1 MKKLMQKGIL
11 GILLVLAIFM
21 CIPIEAR
28 ADDGIVVEKDGDF
41 LYRVEGESD
50 NPEVTIYSYVGSDTD
65 VTVPSEIKGKPVTTL
80 HGTFSGKKTVKKV
93 TVPEGVRLIE
103 YNAFFGC
110 TALTTVVLP
119 SSLEEMTEYT
129 FYECTNL
136 KTVSLDTANSKLTKI
151 GQYSFAY
158 CEKLTGF
165 DIPSSLKEL
174 EEGVFFRCS
183 SLKKIII
190 PDTVEKI
197 DRSAFYECTNVIEI
211 KIPGTVKEASD
222 IALVGCEKVITAE
235 LPISMVTLA
244 NLQRS
249 DDLETLVIVDDGS
262 TELPDKDAL
271 NEKKKLKKVVFPDS
285 LTSIP
290 RAFCRSVSALEEVK
304 LPANL
309 KIISNAS
316 FSECTNLKTIDL
328 PDTVTEIGA
337 FAFADC
343 TSLKDFT
350 IPDGIKSIGE
360 EAFYNSGITSLVVPE
375 SVETIDKLAFSHMA
389 NLTNATFPA
398 GCGITFSDCK
408 NLKTAKITGN
418 PTVIDNYMFYECS
431 QLTDFEIPGSVKKI
445 GYAAFYNTALKE
457 AVIPASVTEIDDWA
471 FADCTSLKDFTI
483 PDGIK
488 SIGEAAF
495 YNSGI
500 TSLVVPESVETI
512 DKLAFSHMANLVSAT
527 IPAGYGITFNGYTSL
542 KTAKITGNPTAID
555 DSMFR
560 KCSSLVSI
568 ELPDTVTEIGKYA
581 FADCTSL
588 KDFTIP
594 DGIKSIGEA
603 AFYNSGITSLVVP
616 ESVETI
622 DKLAFSHMANLV
634 SATIP
639 AGYGITFNGCT
650 SLKTAKITGNLT
662 AIDDW
667 MFNNCGQLSDFDIP
681 DSVTRIGYSAFS
693 GTALKEAVIPAGV
706 TEIDDWAFG
715 ECQNLEKAML
725 PDGLK
730 SIGEAAFYECPEL
743 TDSNIP
749 DSVTTLGGYAFSC
762 CPKLKD
768 MTIPDTIDNFGE
780 CVFEDTPGVTIDTS
794 RKYFIP
800 TVDGIK
806 DLSYTGS
813 EITQPD
819 MEITVNGMTLK
830 EDSDYEVSYSSNTEI
845 GTATMDINFKG
856 QYVGHLT
863 RTFNVVQIEMSDE
876 NITVTG
882 IHNTRYTGKK
892 IVMSKLAVQAGG
904 RTLIPGTD
912 YTVSYKNNLNPG
924 TAEIT
929 IAGKG
934 NYTGTVVKTFNIL
947 ILKGSTYTVG
957 TMKYKVTNAATNGK
971 GTVAIMGT
979 VKAKTDSTFTLLS
992 VPGAVKIGGITY
1004 NVTMVNVGAFSGYTY
1019 LKKVVIGNGVKA
1031 IGSNAFYGCKSIT
1044 SIIIGRGVT
1053 AIGGKTFYGCSK
1065 LASISVLSSSIKL
1078 IGKETFTR
1086 IAAKPVVAVPK
1097 AKLAKYKQL
1106 MKNAGMTTKAVY
1118 RVR

>member
-1 MKKLMQKGIL
+1 M
-11 GILLVLAIFM
+11 
-21 CIPIEAR
+21 
-28 ADDGIVVEKDGDF
+28 
-41 LYRVEGESD
+41 
-50 NPEVTIYSYVGSDTD
+50 
-65 VTVPSEIKGKPVTTL
+65 
-80 HGTFSGKKTVKKV
+80 
-93 TVPEGVRLIE
+93 
-103 YNAFFGC
+103 FGC
-110 TALTTVVLP
+110 
-119 SSLEEMTEYT
+119 
-129 FYECTNL
+129 
-136 KTVSLDTANSKLTKI
+136 D
-151 GQYSFAY
+151 
-158 CEKLTGF
+158 
-165 DIPSSLKEL
+165 
-174 EEGVFFRCS
+174 
-183 SLKKIII
+183 
-190 PDTVEKI
+190 
-197 DRSAFYECTNVIEI
+197 
-211 KIPGTVKEASD
+211 
-222 IALVGCEKVITAE
+222 KVITAE

-316 FSECTNLKTIDL
+316 FSKCTNLKTIDL

-471 FADCTSLKDFTI
+471 F
-483 PDGIK
+483 
-488 SIGEAAF
+488 
-495 YNSGI
+495 
-500 TSLVVPESVETI
+500 
-512 DKLAFSHMANLVSAT
+512 
-527 IPAGYGITFNGYTSL
+527 
-542 KTAKITGNPTAID
+542 
-555 DSMFR
+555 
-560 KCSSLVSI
+560 
-568 ELPDTVTEIGKYA
+568 
-581 FADCTSL
+581 
-588 KDFTIP
+588 
-594 DGIKSIGEA
+594 
-603 AFYNSGITSLVVP
+603 
-616 ESVETI
+616 
-622 DKLAFSHMANLV
+622 
-634 SATIP
+634 
-639 AGYGITFNGCT
+639 
-650 SLKTAKITGNLT
+650 
-662 AIDDW
+662 
-667 MFNNCGQLSDFDIP
+667 
-681 DSVTRIGYSAFS
+681 
-693 GTALKEAVIPAGV
+693 
-706 TEIDDWAFG
+706 G
-715 ECQNLEKAML
+715 ECQNLEKAVL
-725 PDGLK
+725 SDGLK
-730 SIGEAAFYECPEL
+730 SIGGAAFYECPEL

-749 DSVTTLGGYAFSC
+749 DSVTTLGDFAFGW

-768 MTIPDTIDNFGE
+768 MTIPDTIDNFGK
-780 CVFEDTPGVTIDTS
+780 CVFANTPGVTIDTS

-806 DLSYTGS
+806 DLPYTGS
-813 EITQPD
+813 EVTQPD
-819 MEITVNGMTLK
+819 MEITVNGVTLK

-845 GTATMDINFKG
+845 GMATMDINFKG

-863 RTFNVVQIEMSDE
+863 RTFNVVQTDMSGDG
-876 NITVTG
+876 ITVTG

-904 RTLIPGTD
+904 RTLTPGTD
-912 YTVSYKNNLNPG
+912 YTVAYKNNLNPG

-929 IAGKG
+929 ITGKG

-979 VKAKTDSTFTLLS
+979 VKAKTDRTFTSLS
-992 VPGAVKIGGITY
+992 VPSAVKIGGITY

-1019 LKKVVIGNGVKA
+1019 LKKVVIGNGIKA
-1031 IGSNAFYGCKSIT
+1031 IGSNAFYGCKSIA

-1086 IAAKPVVAVPK
+1086 IAAKPVVVVPK
-1097 AKLAKYKQL
+1097 AKLANYKRV

>member
-1 MKKLMQKGIL
+1 MKKLIQRGIL

-21 CIPIEAR
+21 CIPIQAR

-80 HGTFSGKKTVKKV
+80 HGTFSGKETVKKV

-103 YNAFFGC
+103 YHAFHGC

-129 FYECTNL
+129 FYQCTNL

-151 GQYSFAY
+151 GRYSFAY

-197 DRSAFYECTNVIEI
+197 DRSAFYECTNVTEI

-337 FAFADC
+337 FAFANC

-471 FADCTSLKDFTI
+471 F
-483 PDGIK
+483 
-488 SIGEAAF
+488 
-495 YNSGI
+495 
-500 TSLVVPESVETI
+500 
-512 DKLAFSHMANLVSAT
+512 
-527 IPAGYGITFNGYTSL
+527 
-542 KTAKITGNPTAID
+542 
-555 DSMFR
+555 
-560 KCSSLVSI
+560 
-568 ELPDTVTEIGKYA
+568 
-581 FADCTSL
+581 
-588 KDFTIP
+588 
-594 DGIKSIGEA
+594 
-603 AFYNSGITSLVVP
+603 
-616 ESVETI
+616 
-622 DKLAFSHMANLV
+622 
-634 SATIP
+634 
-639 AGYGITFNGCT
+639 
-650 SLKTAKITGNLT
+650 
-662 AIDDW
+662 
-667 MFNNCGQLSDFDIP
+667 
-681 DSVTRIGYSAFS
+681 
-693 GTALKEAVIPAGV
+693 
-706 TEIDDWAFG
+706 G
-715 ECQNLEKAML
+715 ECQNLEKAVL
-725 PDGLK
+725 SDGLK
-730 SIGEAAFYECPEL
+730 SIGGAAFYECPEL

-749 DSVTTLGGYAFSC
+749 DSVTTLGDFAFGW

-768 MTIPDTIDNFGE
+768 MTIPDTIDNFGK
-780 CVFEDTPGVTIDTS
+780 CVFANTPGVTIDTS

-806 DLSYTGS
+806 DLPYTGS
-813 EITQPD
+813 EVTQPD
-819 MEITVNGMTLK
+819 MEITVNGVTLK

-845 GTATMDINFKG
+845 GMATMDINFKG

-863 RTFNVVQIEMSDE
+863 RTFNVVQTDMSGDG
-876 NITVTG
+876 ITVTG

-904 RTLIPGTD
+904 RTLTPGTD
-912 YTVSYKNNLNPG
+912 YTVAYKNNLNPG

-979 VKAKTDSTFTLLS
+979 VKAKTDRTFTSLS
-992 VPGAVKIGGITY
+992 VPSAVKIGGITY

-1031 IGSNAFYGCKSIT
+1031 IGSNAFYGCKSIA

-1086 IAAKPVVAVPK
+1086 IAAKPVVVVPK
-1097 AKLAKYKQL
+1097 AKLANYKRV

>member
-1 MKKLMQKGIL
+1 MKKLIQKGIL

-21 CIPIEAR
+21 SIPIQAR

-50 NPEVTIYSYVGSDTD
+50 TPEVTIYSYVGSDTD
-65 VTVPSEIKGKPVTTL
+65 VTVPSEIKGMPVTTL
-80 HGTFSGKKTVKKV
+80 HGTFSSKETVKKV

-103 YNAFFGC
+103 YNAFYGC

-129 FYECTNL
+129 FYQCTNL

-151 GQYSFAY
+151 GRYSFAY

-360 EAFYNSGITSLVVPE
+360 E
-375 SVETIDKLAFSHMA
+375 
-389 NLTNATFPA
+389 
-398 GCGITFSDCK
+398 
-408 NLKTAKITGN
+408 
-418 PTVIDNYMFYECS
+418 
-431 QLTDFEIPGSVKKI
+431 
-445 GYAAFYNTALKE
+445 
-457 AVIPASVTEIDDWA
+457 
-471 FADCTSLKDFTI
+471 
-483 PDGIK
+483 
-488 SIGEAAF
+488 AF

-904 RTLIPGTD
+904 RTLTPGTD
-912 YTVSYKNNLNPG
+912 YTVAYKNNLNPG

-979 VKAKTDSTFTLLS
+979 VKAKTDRTFTSLS
-992 VPGAVKIGGITY
+992 VPSAVKIGGITY

-1019 LKKVVIGNGVKA
+1019 LKKVVIGNGIKA
-1031 IGSNAFYGCKSIT
+1031 IGSNAFYGCKSIA

-1086 IAAKPVVAVPK
+1086 IAAKPVVVVPK

>member
-1 MKKLMQKGIL
+1 MKKLIQKGIL

-21 CIPIEAR
+21 CIPIQAR

-65 VTVPSEIKGKPVTTL
+65 VTVPSEIKGMPVTTL
-80 HGTFSGKKTVKKV
+80 HGTFSGKETVKTV
-93 TVPEGVRLIE
+93 TIPEGVRLIE

-129 FYECTNL
+129 FYQCTNL

-151 GQYSFAY
+151 GRYSFAY

-174 EEGVFFRCS
+174 EEFVFAYCS

-197 DRSAFYECTNVIEI
+197 DISAFRMCTNVTEI
-211 KIPGTVKEASD
+211 KIPGTVKEASEF
-222 IALVGCEKVITAE
+222 ALFGCDKVITAE

-290 RAFCRSVSALEEVK
+290 RAFCRSISALEEVK

-316 FSECTNLKTIDL
+316 FSKCTNLKTIDL

-471 FADCTSLKDFTI
+471 F
-483 PDGIK
+483 
-488 SIGEAAF
+488 
-495 YNSGI
+495 
-500 TSLVVPESVETI
+500 
-512 DKLAFSHMANLVSAT
+512 
-527 IPAGYGITFNGYTSL
+527 
-542 KTAKITGNPTAID
+542 
-555 DSMFR
+555 
-560 KCSSLVSI
+560 
-568 ELPDTVTEIGKYA
+568 
-581 FADCTSL
+581 
-588 KDFTIP
+588 
-594 DGIKSIGEA
+594 
-603 AFYNSGITSLVVP
+603 
-616 ESVETI
+616 
-622 DKLAFSHMANLV
+622 
-634 SATIP
+634 
-639 AGYGITFNGCT
+639 
-650 SLKTAKITGNLT
+650 
-662 AIDDW
+662 
-667 MFNNCGQLSDFDIP
+667 
-681 DSVTRIGYSAFS
+681 
-693 GTALKEAVIPAGV
+693 
-706 TEIDDWAFG
+706 G
-715 ECQNLEKAML
+715 ECQNLEKAVL
-725 PDGLK
+725 SDGLK
-730 SIGEAAFYECPEL
+730 SIGGAAFYECPEL

-749 DSVTTLGGYAFSC
+749 DSVTTLGDFAFGW

-768 MTIPDTIDNFGE
+768 MTIPDTIDNFGK
-780 CVFEDTPGVTIDTS
+780 CVFANTPGVTIDTS

-806 DLSYTGS
+806 DLPYTGS
-813 EITQPD
+813 EVTQPD
-819 MEITVNGMTLK
+819 MEITVNGVTLK

-845 GTATMDINFKG
+845 GMATMDINFKG

-863 RTFNVVQIEMSDE
+863 RTFNVVQTDMSGDG
-876 NITVTG
+876 ITVTG

-904 RTLIPGTD
+904 RTLTPGTD
-912 YTVSYKNNLNPG
+912 YTVAYKNNLNPG

-979 VKAKTDSTFTLLS
+979 VKAKTDRTFTSLS
-992 VPGAVKIGGITY
+992 VPSAVKIGGITY

-1019 LKKVVIGNGVKA
+1019 LKKVVIGNGIKA
-1031 IGSNAFYGCKSIT
+1031 IGSNAFYGCKSIA

-1086 IAAKPVVAVPK
+1086 IAAKPVVVVPK
-1097 AKLAKYKQL
+1097 AKLANYKRV

>member
-1 MKKLMQKGIL
+1 MKKLIQRGIL

-21 CIPIEAR
+21 CIPIQAR

-65 VTVPSEIKGKPVTTL
+65 VTVPSEIKGMPVTTL
-80 HGTFSGKKTVKKV
+80 HGTFSGKETVKTV
-93 TVPEGVRLIE
+93 TIPEGVRLIE

-119 SSLEEMTEYT
+119 SSLEEMTENT
-129 FYECTNL
+129 FYQCTNL

-174 EEGVFFRCS
+174 EEFVFAYCS

-197 DRSAFYECTNVIEI
+197 DISAFRMCTNVTEI
-211 KIPGTVKEASD
+211 KIPGTVKEASEF
-222 IALVGCEKVITAE
+222 ALFGCDKVITAE

-316 FSECTNLKTIDL
+316 FSKCTNLKTIDL

-471 FADCTSLKDFTI
+471 F
-483 PDGIK
+483 
-488 SIGEAAF
+488 
-495 YNSGI
+495 
-500 TSLVVPESVETI
+500 
-512 DKLAFSHMANLVSAT
+512 
-527 IPAGYGITFNGYTSL
+527 
-542 KTAKITGNPTAID
+542 
-555 DSMFR
+555 
-560 KCSSLVSI
+560 
-568 ELPDTVTEIGKYA
+568 
-581 FADCTSL
+581 
-588 KDFTIP
+588 
-594 DGIKSIGEA
+594 
-603 AFYNSGITSLVVP
+603 
-616 ESVETI
+616 
-622 DKLAFSHMANLV
+622 
-634 SATIP
+634 
-639 AGYGITFNGCT
+639 
-650 SLKTAKITGNLT
+650 
-662 AIDDW
+662 
-667 MFNNCGQLSDFDIP
+667 
-681 DSVTRIGYSAFS
+681 
-693 GTALKEAVIPAGV
+693 
-706 TEIDDWAFG
+706 G
-715 ECQNLEKAML
+715 ECQNLEKAVL
-725 PDGLK
+725 SDGLK
-730 SIGEAAFYECPEL
+730 SIGGAAFYECPEL

-749 DSVTTLGGYAFSC
+749 DSVTTLGDFAFGW

-768 MTIPDTIDNFGE
+768 MTIPDTIDNFGK
-780 CVFEDTPGVTIDTS
+780 CVFANTPGVTIDTS

-806 DLSYTGS
+806 DLPYTGS
-813 EITQPD
+813 EVTQPD
-819 MEITVNGMTLK
+819 MEITVNGVILK

-845 GTATMDINFKG
+845 GMATMDINFKG

-863 RTFNVVQIEMSDE
+863 RTFNVVQTDMSGDG
-876 NITVTG
+876 ITVTG

-904 RTLIPGTD
+904 RTLTPGTD
-912 YTVSYKNNLNPG
+912 YTVAYKNNLNPG

-929 IAGKG
+929 ITGKG

-979 VKAKTDSTFTLLS
+979 VKAKTDRTFTSLS
-992 VPGAVKIGGITY
+992 VPSAVKIGGITY

-1019 LKKVVIGNGVKA
+1019 LKKVVIGNGIKA
-1031 IGSNAFYGCKSIT
+1031 IGSNAFYGCKSIA

-1086 IAAKPVVAVPK
+1086 IAAKPVVVVPK
-1097 AKLAKYKQL
+1097 AKLANYKRV

>member
-1 MKKLMQKGIL
+1 MKKLIQRGIL

-21 CIPIEAR
+21 CIPIQAR

-80 HGTFSGKKTVKKV
+80 HGTFSGKETVKKV
-93 TVPEGVRLIE
+93 TVSEGVRLIE
-103 YNAFFGC
+103 YNAFYGC

-129 FYECTNL
+129 FYQCTNL

-151 GQYSFAY
+151 GRYSFAY
-158 CEKLTGF
+158 CEKLTEF

-174 EEGVFFRCS
+174 EEFVFAYCS

-197 DRSAFYECTNVIEI
+197 DISAFRMCTNVTEI
-211 KIPGTVKEASD
+211 KIPGTVKEASEF
-222 IALVGCEKVITAE
+222 ALFGCDKVITAE

-316 FSECTNLKTIDL
+316 FSKCTNLKTIDL

-431 QLTDFEIPGSVKKI
+431 QLTDFEIPGGVKKI

-471 FADCTSLKDFTI
+471 F
-483 PDGIK
+483 
-488 SIGEAAF
+488 
-495 YNSGI
+495 
-500 TSLVVPESVETI
+500 
-512 DKLAFSHMANLVSAT
+512 
-527 IPAGYGITFNGYTSL
+527 
-542 KTAKITGNPTAID
+542 
-555 DSMFR
+555 
-560 KCSSLVSI
+560 
-568 ELPDTVTEIGKYA
+568 
-581 FADCTSL
+581 
-588 KDFTIP
+588 
-594 DGIKSIGEA
+594 
-603 AFYNSGITSLVVP
+603 
-616 ESVETI
+616 
-622 DKLAFSHMANLV
+622 
-634 SATIP
+634 
-639 AGYGITFNGCT
+639 
-650 SLKTAKITGNLT
+650 
-662 AIDDW
+662 
-667 MFNNCGQLSDFDIP
+667 
-681 DSVTRIGYSAFS
+681 
-693 GTALKEAVIPAGV
+693 
-706 TEIDDWAFG
+706 G
-715 ECQNLEKAML
+715 ECQNLEKAVL
-725 PDGLK
+725 SDGLK
-730 SIGEAAFYECPEL
+730 SIGGAAFYECPEL

-749 DSVTTLGGYAFSC
+749 DSVTTLGDFAFGW

-768 MTIPDTIDNFGE
+768 MTIPDTIDNFGK
-780 CVFEDTPGVTIDTS
+780 CVFANTPGVTIDTS

-806 DLSYTGS
+806 DLPYTGS
-813 EITQPD
+813 EVTQPD
-819 MEITVNGMTLK
+819 MEITVNGVTLK

-845 GTATMDINFKG
+845 GMATMDINFKG

-863 RTFNVVQIEMSDE
+863 RTFNVVQTDMSGDG
-876 NITVTG
+876 ITVTG

-904 RTLIPGTD
+904 RTLTPGTD
-912 YTVSYKNNLNPG
+912 YTVAYKNNLNPG

-979 VKAKTDSTFTLLS
+979 VKAKTDRTFTSLS
-992 VPGAVKIGGITY
+992 VPSAVKIGGITY

-1019 LKKVVIGNGVKA
+1019 LKKVVIGNGIKA
-1031 IGSNAFYGCKSIT
+1031 IGSNAFYGCKSIA

-1086 IAAKPVVAVPK
+1086 IAAKPVVVVPK
-1097 AKLAKYKQL
+1097 AKLANYKRF

>member
-21 CIPIEAR
+21 CIPIQAR

-65 VTVPSEIKGKPVTTL
+65 VTVPSEIKGVPVTTL
-80 HGTFSGKKTVKKV
+80 HGTFSGKETVKTV
-93 TVPEGVRLIE
+93 TIPEGVRLIE
-103 YNAFFGC
+103 YHAFHGC

-119 SSLEEMTEYT
+119 SSLEEMTENT
-129 FYECTNL
+129 FYQCTNL

-290 RAFCRSVSALEEVK
+290 RAFCRSVSALEEVN

-337 FAFADC
+337 FAFANC

-360 EAFYNSGITSLVVPE
+360 AAFYNSGITSLVVPE

-389 NLTNATFPA
+389 NLTNVTFPA

-471 FADCTSLKDFTI
+471 F
-483 PDGIK
+483 
-488 SIGEAAF
+488 
-495 YNSGI
+495 
-500 TSLVVPESVETI
+500 
-512 DKLAFSHMANLVSAT
+512 
-527 IPAGYGITFNGYTSL
+527 
-542 KTAKITGNPTAID
+542 
-555 DSMFR
+555 
-560 KCSSLVSI
+560 
-568 ELPDTVTEIGKYA
+568 
-581 FADCTSL
+581 
-588 KDFTIP
+588 
-594 DGIKSIGEA
+594 
-603 AFYNSGITSLVVP
+603 
-616 ESVETI
+616 
-622 DKLAFSHMANLV
+622 
-634 SATIP
+634 
-639 AGYGITFNGCT
+639 
-650 SLKTAKITGNLT
+650 
-662 AIDDW
+662 
-667 MFNNCGQLSDFDIP
+667 
-681 DSVTRIGYSAFS
+681 
-693 GTALKEAVIPAGV
+693 
-706 TEIDDWAFG
+706 G
-715 ECQNLEKAML
+715 ECQNLEKAVL
-725 PDGLK
+725 SDGLK
-730 SIGEAAFYECPEL
+730 SIGGAAFYECPEL

-749 DSVTTLGGYAFSC
+749 DSVTTLGDFAFGW

-768 MTIPDTIDNFGE
+768 MTIPDTIDNFGK
-780 CVFEDTPGVTIDTS
+780 CVFANTPGVTIDTS

-806 DLSYTGS
+806 DLPYTGS
-813 EITQPD
+813 EVTQPD
-819 MEITVNGMTLK
+819 MEITVNGVTLK

-845 GTATMDINFKG
+845 GMATMDINFKG

-863 RTFNVVQIEMSDE
+863 RTFNVVQTDMSGDG
-876 NITVTG
+876 ITVTG

-904 RTLIPGTD
+904 RTLTPGTD
-912 YTVSYKNNLNPG
+912 YTVAYKNNLNPG

-979 VKAKTDSTFTLLS
+979 VKAKTDRTFTSLS
-992 VPGAVKIGGITY
+992 VPSAVKIGGITY

-1019 LKKVVIGNGVKA
+1019 LKKVAIGNGVKA
-1031 IGSNAFYGCKSIT
+1031 IGSNAFYGCKSIA

-1086 IAAKPVVAVPK
+1086 IAAKPVVVVPK

>member
-21 CIPIEAR
+21 CIPIQAR

-65 VTVPSEIKGKPVTTL
+65 VTVPSEIKGVPVTTL
-80 HGTFSGKKTVKKV
+80 HGTFSGKETVKTV
-93 TVPEGVRLIE
+93 TIPEGVRLIE
-103 YNAFFGC
+103 YHAFHGC

-119 SSLEEMTEYT
+119 SSLEEMTENT
-129 FYECTNL
+129 FYQCTNL

-165 DIPSSLKEL
+165 DIPSLLKEL

-316 FSECTNLKTIDL
+316 FSKCTNLKTIDL

-471 FADCTSLKDFTI
+471 F
-483 PDGIK
+483 
-488 SIGEAAF
+488 
-495 YNSGI
+495 
-500 TSLVVPESVETI
+500 
-512 DKLAFSHMANLVSAT
+512 
-527 IPAGYGITFNGYTSL
+527 
-542 KTAKITGNPTAID
+542 
-555 DSMFR
+555 
-560 KCSSLVSI
+560 
-568 ELPDTVTEIGKYA
+568 
-581 FADCTSL
+581 
-588 KDFTIP
+588 
-594 DGIKSIGEA
+594 
-603 AFYNSGITSLVVP
+603 
-616 ESVETI
+616 
-622 DKLAFSHMANLV
+622 
-634 SATIP
+634 
-639 AGYGITFNGCT
+639 
-650 SLKTAKITGNLT
+650 
-662 AIDDW
+662 
-667 MFNNCGQLSDFDIP
+667 
-681 DSVTRIGYSAFS
+681 
-693 GTALKEAVIPAGV
+693 
-706 TEIDDWAFG
+706 G
-715 ECQNLEKAML
+715 ECQNLEKAVL
-725 PDGLK
+725 SDGLK
-730 SIGEAAFYECPEL
+730 SIGGAAFYECPEL

-749 DSVTTLGGYAFSC
+749 DSVTTLGDFAFGW

-768 MTIPDTIDNFGE
+768 MTIPDTIDNFGK
-780 CVFEDTPGVTIDTS
+780 CVFANTPGVTIDTS

-806 DLSYTGS
+806 DLPYTGS
-813 EITQPD
+813 EVTQPD
-819 MEITVNGMTLK
+819 MEITVNGVTLK

-845 GTATMDINFKG
+845 GMATMDINFKG

-863 RTFNVVQIEMSDE
+863 RTFNVVQTDMSGDG
-876 NITVTG
+876 ITVTG

-904 RTLIPGTD
+904 RTLTPGTD
-912 YTVSYKNNLNPG
+912 YTVAYKNNLNPG

-929 IAGKG
+929 ITGKG

-979 VKAKTDSTFTLLS
+979 VKAKTDRTFTSLS
-992 VPGAVKIGGITY
+992 VPSAVKIGGITY

-1019 LKKVVIGNGVKA
+1019 LKKVVIGNGIKA
-1031 IGSNAFYGCKSIT
+1031 IGSNAFYGCKSIA

-1086 IAAKPVVAVPK
+1086 IAAKPVVVVPK
-1097 AKLAKYKQL
+1097 AKLANYKRV

>member
-21 CIPIEAR
+21 CIPIQAR

-65 VTVPSEIKGKPVTTL
+65 VTVPSEIKGMPVTTL
-80 HGTFSGKKTVKKV
+80 HGTFSGKETVKTV
-93 TVPEGVRLIE
+93 TIPEGVRLIE

-129 FYECTNL
+129 FYQCTNL

-151 GQYSFAY
+151 GRYSFAY

-174 EEGVFFRCS
+174 EEFVFAHCS

-197 DRSAFYECTNVIEI
+197 DISAFRMCTNVTEI
-211 KIPGTVKEASD
+211 KIPGTVKEASEF
-222 IALVGCEKVITAE
+222 ALFGCDKVITAE

-290 RAFCRSVSALEEVK
+290 RAFCRSASALEEVK

-471 FADCTSLKDFTI
+471 F
-483 PDGIK
+483 
-488 SIGEAAF
+488 
-495 YNSGI
+495 
-500 TSLVVPESVETI
+500 
-512 DKLAFSHMANLVSAT
+512 
-527 IPAGYGITFNGYTSL
+527 
-542 KTAKITGNPTAID
+542 
-555 DSMFR
+555 
-560 KCSSLVSI
+560 
-568 ELPDTVTEIGKYA
+568 
-581 FADCTSL
+581 
-588 KDFTIP
+588 
-594 DGIKSIGEA
+594 
-603 AFYNSGITSLVVP
+603 
-616 ESVETI
+616 
-622 DKLAFSHMANLV
+622 
-634 SATIP
+634 
-639 AGYGITFNGCT
+639 
-650 SLKTAKITGNLT
+650 
-662 AIDDW
+662 
-667 MFNNCGQLSDFDIP
+667 
-681 DSVTRIGYSAFS
+681 
-693 GTALKEAVIPAGV
+693 
-706 TEIDDWAFG
+706 G
-715 ECQNLEKAML
+715 ECQNLEKAVL
-725 PDGLK
+725 SDGLK
-730 SIGEAAFYECPEL
+730 SIGGAAFYECPEL

-749 DSVTTLGGYAFSC
+749 DSVTTLGDFAFGW

-768 MTIPDTIDNFGE
+768 MTIPDTIDNFGK
-780 CVFEDTPGVTIDTS
+780 CVFANTPGVTIDTS

-806 DLSYTGS
+806 DLPYTGS
-813 EITQPD
+813 EVTQPD
-819 MEITVNGMTLK
+819 MEITVNGVTLK

-863 RTFNVVQIEMSDE
+863 RTFNVVQTDMSGDG
-876 NITVTG
+876 ITVTG

-904 RTLIPGTD
+904 RTLTPGTD
-912 YTVSYKNNLNPG
+912 YTVAYKNNLNPG

-929 IAGKG
+929 ITGKG

-957 TMKYKVTNAATNGK
+957 TMKYKVTNAAINGK

-979 VKAKTDSTFTLLS
+979 VKAKTDRTFTLLS
-992 VPGAVKIGGITY
+992 VPSTVKIGGITY

-1019 LKKVVIGNGVKA
+1019 LKKVAIGNGVKA
-1031 IGSNAFYGCKSIT
+1031 IGSNAFYGCKSIA

-1053 AIGGKTFYGCSK
+1053 AIGSKTFYGCSK

-1086 IAAKPVVAVPK
+1086 IAAKPVVVVPK
-1097 AKLAKYKQL
+1097 AKLANYKRL

>member
-21 CIPIEAR
+21 CIPIQAR

-65 VTVPSEIKGKPVTTL
+65 VTVPSEIKGMPVTTL
-80 HGTFSGKKTVKKV
+80 HGTFSGKETVKTV
-93 TVPEGVRLIE
+93 TIPEGVRLIE

-129 FYECTNL
+129 FYQCTNL

-290 RAFCRSVSALEEVK
+290 RAFCRSASALEEVK

-471 FADCTSLKDFTI
+471 F
-483 PDGIK
+483 
-488 SIGEAAF
+488 
-495 YNSGI
+495 
-500 TSLVVPESVETI
+500 
-512 DKLAFSHMANLVSAT
+512 
-527 IPAGYGITFNGYTSL
+527 
-542 KTAKITGNPTAID
+542 
-555 DSMFR
+555 
-560 KCSSLVSI
+560 
-568 ELPDTVTEIGKYA
+568 
-581 FADCTSL
+581 
-588 KDFTIP
+588 
-594 DGIKSIGEA
+594 
-603 AFYNSGITSLVVP
+603 
-616 ESVETI
+616 
-622 DKLAFSHMANLV
+622 
-634 SATIP
+634 
-639 AGYGITFNGCT
+639 
-650 SLKTAKITGNLT
+650 
-662 AIDDW
+662 
-667 MFNNCGQLSDFDIP
+667 
-681 DSVTRIGYSAFS
+681 
-693 GTALKEAVIPAGV
+693 
-706 TEIDDWAFG
+706 G
-715 ECQNLEKAML
+715 ECQNLEKAVL

-730 SIGEAAFYECPEL
+730 SVGGAAFYECPEL

-749 DSVTTLGGYAFSC
+749 DSVTTLGDFAFGW

-768 MTIPDTIDNFGE
+768 MTIPDTIDNFGK
-780 CVFEDTPGVTIDTS
+780 CVFVNTPGVTIDTS

-806 DLSYTGS
+806 DLPYTGS
-813 EITQPD
+813 EVAQPD
-819 MEITVNGMTLK
+819 MDITVNGVTLE

-845 GTATMDINFKG
+845 GMATMDINFKG

-863 RTFNVVQIEMSDE
+863 RTFNVVQIDMSGDG
-876 NITVTG
+876 ITVTG

-912 YTVSYKNNLNPG
+912 YTVAYKNNLNPG

-929 IAGKG
+929 ITGKG

-979 VKAKTDSTFTLLS
+979 VKAKTDRTFTLLS
-992 VPGAVKIGGITY
+992 VPSTVKIGGITY

-1078 IGKETFTR
+1078 IGRETFTR
-1086 IAAKPVVAVPK
+1086 IAAKPVVVVPK
-1097 AKLAKYKQL
+1097 AKLANYKRL

>member
-1 MKKLMQKGIL
+1 MKKLIQRGIL

-21 CIPIEAR
+21 CIPIQAR

-65 VTVPSEIKGKPVTTL
+65 VTVPSEIKGVPVTTL
-80 HGTFSGKKTVKKV
+80 HGTFSGKETVKKV

-103 YNAFFGC
+103 YHAFHGC

-119 SSLEEMTEYT
+119 SSLEEMTENT
-129 FYECTNL
+129 FYQCTNL

-174 EEGVFFRCS
+174 EEGVFAYCS

-197 DRSAFYECTNVIEI
+197 DRSAFYECTNVTEI

-337 FAFADC
+337 FAFANC

-471 FADCTSLKDFTI
+471 F
-483 PDGIK
+483 
-488 SIGEAAF
+488 
-495 YNSGI
+495 
-500 TSLVVPESVETI
+500 
-512 DKLAFSHMANLVSAT
+512 
-527 IPAGYGITFNGYTSL
+527 
-542 KTAKITGNPTAID
+542 
-555 DSMFR
+555 
-560 KCSSLVSI
+560 
-568 ELPDTVTEIGKYA
+568 
-581 FADCTSL
+581 
-588 KDFTIP
+588 
-594 DGIKSIGEA
+594 
-603 AFYNSGITSLVVP
+603 
-616 ESVETI
+616 
-622 DKLAFSHMANLV
+622 
-634 SATIP
+634 
-639 AGYGITFNGCT
+639 
-650 SLKTAKITGNLT
+650 
-662 AIDDW
+662 
-667 MFNNCGQLSDFDIP
+667 
-681 DSVTRIGYSAFS
+681 
-693 GTALKEAVIPAGV
+693 
-706 TEIDDWAFG
+706 G
-715 ECQNLEKAML
+715 ECQNLEKAVL
-725 PDGLK
+725 SDGLK
-730 SIGEAAFYECPEL
+730 SIGGAAFYECPEL

-749 DSVTTLGGYAFSC
+749 DSVTTLGDFAFGW

-768 MTIPDTIDNFGE
+768 MTIPDTIDNFGK
-780 CVFEDTPGVTIDTS
+780 CVFANTPGVTIDTS

-806 DLSYTGS
+806 DLPYTGS
-813 EITQPD
+813 EVTQPD
-819 MEITVNGMTLK
+819 MEITVNGVTLK

-845 GTATMDINFKG
+845 GMATMDINFKG

-863 RTFNVVQIEMSDE
+863 RTFNVVQTDMSGDG
-876 NITVTG
+876 ITVTG

-904 RTLIPGTD
+904 RTLTPGTD
-912 YTVSYKNNLNPG
+912 YTVAYKNNLNPG

-929 IAGKG
+929 ITGKG

-979 VKAKTDSTFTLLS
+979 VKAKTDRTFTSLS
-992 VPGAVKIGGITY
+992 VPSAVKIGGITY

-1019 LKKVVIGNGVKA
+1019 LKKVVIGNGIKA
-1031 IGSNAFYGCKSIT
+1031 IGSNAFYGCKSIA

-1086 IAAKPVVAVPK
+1086 IAAKPVVVVPK
-1097 AKLAKYKQL
+1097 AKLANYKRV

>member
-1 MKKLMQKGIL
+1 MKKLIQRGIL

-21 CIPIEAR
+21 CIPIQAR

-80 HGTFSGKKTVKKV
+80 HGTFSGKETVKKV

-103 YNAFFGC
+103 YHAFHGC

-129 FYECTNL
+129 FYQCTNL

-151 GQYSFAY
+151 GQYSFAD
-158 CEKLTGF
+158 CGKLTGF

-197 DRSAFYECTNVIEI
+197 DSSAFRECTNVTEI

-445 GYAAFYNTALKE
+445 GYAAFYNTAFKE
-457 AVIPASVTEIDDWA
+457 AVIPAS
-471 FADCTSLKDFTI
+471 
-483 PDGIK
+483 
-488 SIGEAAF
+488 
-495 YNSGI
+495 
-500 TSLVVPESVETI
+500 
-512 DKLAFSHMANLVSAT
+512 
-527 IPAGYGITFNGYTSL
+527 
-542 KTAKITGNPTAID
+542 
-555 DSMFR
+555 
-560 KCSSLVSI
+560 
-568 ELPDTVTEIGKYA
+568 
-581 FADCTSL
+581 
-588 KDFTIP
+588 
-594 DGIKSIGEA
+594 
-603 AFYNSGITSLVVP
+603 
-616 ESVETI
+616 
-622 DKLAFSHMANLV
+622 
-634 SATIP
+634 
-639 AGYGITFNGCT
+639 
-650 SLKTAKITGNLT
+650 
-662 AIDDW
+662 
-667 MFNNCGQLSDFDIP
+667 
-681 DSVTRIGYSAFS
+681 
-693 GTALKEAVIPAGV
+693 V

-715 ECQNLEKAML
+715 ECQNLEKAVL

-730 SIGEAAFYECPEL
+730 SIGGAAFYECPEL

-749 DSVTTLGGYAFSC
+749 DSVTTLGDFAFGW

-768 MTIPDTIDNFGE
+768 MTIPDTIDNFGK
-780 CVFEDTPGVTIDTS
+780 CVFANTPGVTIDTS

-806 DLSYTGS
+806 DLPYTGS
-813 EITQPD
+813 EVTQPD
-819 MEITVNGMTLK
+819 MEITVNGVTLK

-845 GTATMDINFKG
+845 GMATMDINFKG

-863 RTFNVVQIEMSDE
+863 RTFNVVQTDMSGDG
-876 NITVTG
+876 ITVTG

-904 RTLIPGTD
+904 RTLTPGTD
-912 YTVSYKNNLNPG
+912 YTVAYKNNLNPG

-929 IAGKG
+929 ITGKG

-979 VKAKTDSTFTLLS
+979 VKAKTDRTFTSLS
-992 VPGAVKIGGITY
+992 VPSAVKIGGITY

-1019 LKKVVIGNGVKA
+1019 LKKIVIGNGIKA
-1031 IGSNAFYGCKSIT
+1031 IGSNAFYGCKSIA

-1086 IAAKPVVAVPK
+1086 IAAKPVVVVPK
-1097 AKLAKYKQL
+1097 AKLANYKRV

>member
-21 CIPIEAR
+21 CIPIQAR

-65 VTVPSEIKGKPVTTL
+65 VTVPSEIKGMPVTTL
-80 HGTFSGKKTVKKV
+80 HGTFSGKETVKTV
-93 TVPEGVRLIE
+93 TIPEGVRLIE

-119 SSLEEMTEYT
+119 SSLEEMTENT
-129 FYECTNL
+129 FYQCTNL

-290 RAFCRSVSALEEVK
+290 RAFCRSVSALEEVN

-360 EAFYNSGITSLVVPE
+360 E
-375 SVETIDKLAFSHMA
+375 
-389 NLTNATFPA
+389 
-398 GCGITFSDCK
+398 
-408 NLKTAKITGN
+408 
-418 PTVIDNYMFYECS
+418 
-431 QLTDFEIPGSVKKI
+431 
-445 GYAAFYNTALKE
+445 
-457 AVIPASVTEIDDWA
+457 
-471 FADCTSLKDFTI
+471 
-483 PDGIK
+483 
-488 SIGEAAF
+488 
-495 YNSGI
+495 
-500 TSLVVPESVETI
+500 
-512 DKLAFSHMANLVSAT
+512 
-527 IPAGYGITFNGYTSL
+527 
-542 KTAKITGNPTAID
+542 
-555 DSMFR
+555 
-560 KCSSLVSI
+560 
-568 ELPDTVTEIGKYA
+568 
-581 FADCTSL
+581 
-588 KDFTIP
+588 
-594 DGIKSIGEA
+594 

-715 ECQNLEKAML
+715 ECQNLEKAVL
-725 PDGLK
+725 SDGLK
-730 SIGEAAFYECPEL
+730 SIGGAAFYECPEL

-749 DSVTTLGGYAFSC
+749 DSVTTLGDFAFGW

-768 MTIPDTIDNFGE
+768 MTIPDTIDNFGK
-780 CVFEDTPGVTIDTS
+780 CVFANTPGVTIDTS

-806 DLSYTGS
+806 DLPYTGS
-813 EITQPD
+813 EVTQPD
-819 MEITVNGMTLK
+819 MEITVNGVTLK

-845 GTATMDINFKG
+845 GMATMDINFKG

-863 RTFNVVQIEMSDE
+863 RTFNVVQTDMSGDG
-876 NITVTG
+876 ITVTG

-904 RTLIPGTD
+904 RTLTPGTD
-912 YTVSYKNNLNPG
+912 YTVAYKNNLNPG

-929 IAGKG
+929 ITGKG

-979 VKAKTDSTFTLLS
+979 VKAKTDRTFTSLS
-992 VPGAVKIGGITY
+992 VPSAVKIGGITY

-1019 LKKVVIGNGVKA
+1019 LKKVVIGNGIKA
-1031 IGSNAFYGCKSIT
+1031 IGSNAFYGCKSIA

-1086 IAAKPVVAVPK
+1086 IAAKPVVVVPK

>member
-1 MKKLMQKGIL
+1 MKKLIQKGIL

-21 CIPIEAR
+21 CIPIQAR

-80 HGTFSGKKTVKKV
+80 HGTFSGKETVKKV

-103 YNAFFGC
+103 YHAFHGC

-119 SSLEEMTEYT
+119 SSLEEMTENT
-129 FYECTNL
+129 FYQCTNL

-197 DRSAFYECTNVIEI
+197 DRSAFYECTNVTEI

-360 EAFYNSGITSLVVPE
+360 
-375 SVETIDKLAFSHMA
+375 
-389 NLTNATFPA
+389 
-398 GCGITFSDCK
+398 
-408 NLKTAKITGN
+408 
-418 PTVIDNYMFYECS
+418 
-431 QLTDFEIPGSVKKI
+431 
-445 GYAAFYNTALKE
+445 
-457 AVIPASVTEIDDWA
+457 
-471 FADCTSLKDFTI
+471 
-483 PDGIK
+483 
-488 SIGEAAF
+488 
-495 YNSGI
+495 
-500 TSLVVPESVETI
+500 
-512 DKLAFSHMANLVSAT
+512 
-527 IPAGYGITFNGYTSL
+527 
-542 KTAKITGNPTAID
+542 
-555 DSMFR
+555 
-560 KCSSLVSI
+560 
-568 ELPDTVTEIGKYA
+568 
-581 FADCTSL
+581 
-588 KDFTIP
+588 
-594 DGIKSIGEA
+594 A

-693 GTALKEAVIPAGV
+693 GTALKEAVIPASV

-715 ECQNLEKAML
+715 ECQNLEKAVL
-725 PDGLK
+725 SDGLK
-730 SIGEAAFYECPEL
+730 SIGGAAFYECPEL

-749 DSVTTLGGYAFSC
+749 DSVTTLGDFAFGW

-768 MTIPDTIDNFGE
+768 MTIPDTIDNFGK
-780 CVFEDTPGVTIDTS
+780 CVFANTPGVTIDTS

-800 TVDGIK
+800 TVDSIK
-806 DLSYTGS
+806 DLPYTGS
-813 EITQPD
+813 EVTQPD
-819 MEITVNGMTLK
+819 MEITVNGVTLK

-863 RTFNVVQIEMSDE
+863 RTFNVVQTDMSGDG
-876 NITVTG
+876 ITVTG

-904 RTLIPGTD
+904 RTLTPGTD
-912 YTVSYKNNLNPG
+912 YTVAYKNNLNPG

-979 VKAKTDSTFTLLS
+979 VKAKTDRTFTSLS
-992 VPGAVKIGGITY
+992 VPSAVKIGGITY

-1019 LKKVVIGNGVKA
+1019 LKKVVIGNGIKA
-1031 IGSNAFYGCKSIT
+1031 IGSNAFYGCKSIA

-1086 IAAKPVVAVPK
+1086 IAAKPVVVVPK
-1097 AKLAKYKQL
+1097 AKLANYKRL

>member
-21 CIPIEAR
+21 CIPIQAR

-65 VTVPSEIKGKPVTTL
+65 VTVPSEIKGVPVTTL
-80 HGTFSGKKTVKKV
+80 HGTFSGKETVKTV
-93 TVPEGVRLIE
+93 TIPEGVRLIE
-103 YNAFFGC
+103 YHAFHGC

-119 SSLEEMTEYT
+119 SSLEEMTENT
-129 FYECTNL
+129 FYQCTNL

-457 AVIPASVTEIDDWA
+457 DVIPAS
-471 FADCTSLKDFTI
+471 
-483 PDGIK
+483 
-488 SIGEAAF
+488 
-495 YNSGI
+495 
-500 TSLVVPESVETI
+500 
-512 DKLAFSHMANLVSAT
+512 
-527 IPAGYGITFNGYTSL
+527 
-542 KTAKITGNPTAID
+542 
-555 DSMFR
+555 
-560 KCSSLVSI
+560 
-568 ELPDTVTEIGKYA
+568 
-581 FADCTSL
+581 
-588 KDFTIP
+588 
-594 DGIKSIGEA
+594 
-603 AFYNSGITSLVVP
+603 
-616 ESVETI
+616 
-622 DKLAFSHMANLV
+622 
-634 SATIP
+634 
-639 AGYGITFNGCT
+639 
-650 SLKTAKITGNLT
+650 
-662 AIDDW
+662 
-667 MFNNCGQLSDFDIP
+667 
-681 DSVTRIGYSAFS
+681 
-693 GTALKEAVIPAGV
+693 V

-715 ECQNLEKAML
+715 ECQNLEKAVL
-725 PDGLK
+725 SDGLK
-730 SIGEAAFYECPEL
+730 SIGGAAFYECPEL

-749 DSVTTLGGYAFSC
+749 DSVTTLGDFAFGW

-768 MTIPDTIDNFGE
+768 MTIPDTIDNFGK
-780 CVFEDTPGVTIDTS
+780 CVFANTPGVTIDTS

-806 DLSYTGS
+806 DLPYTGS
-813 EITQPD
+813 EVTQPD
-819 MEITVNGMTLK
+819 MEITVNGVTLK

-845 GTATMDINFKG
+845 GMATMDINFKG

-863 RTFNVVQIEMSDE
+863 RTFNVVQVEMSDE
-876 NITVTG
+876 NITVAG

-892 IVMSKLAVQAGG
+892 IVMSKLAVRADG

-912 YTVSYKNNLNPG
+912 YTVAYKNNLNPG

-957 TMKYKVTNAATNGK
+957 TMKYKVTNAAINGK

-979 VKAKTDSTFTLLS
+979 VKAKTDRTFTLLS
-992 VPGAVKIGGITY
+992 VPSTVKIGGITY

-1031 IGSNAFYGCKSIT
+1031 IGSNAFYGCKSIA

-1053 AIGGKTFYGCSK
+1053 AIGSKTFYGCSK

-1086 IAAKPVVAVPK
+1086 IAAKPVVVVPK
-1097 AKLAKYKQL
+1097 AKLANYKRV

>member
-1 MKKLMQKGIL
+1 MKKLIQRGIL

-21 CIPIEAR
+21 CIPIQAR

-80 HGTFSGKKTVKKV
+80 HGTFSGKETVKKV

-103 YNAFFGC
+103 YHAFHGC

-129 FYECTNL
+129 FYQCTNL

-151 GQYSFAY
+151 GQYSFAD
-158 CEKLTGF
+158 CGKLTGF

-197 DRSAFYECTNVIEI
+197 DSSAFRECTNVTEI

-445 GYAAFYNTALKE
+445 GYAAFYNTAFKE
-457 AVIPASVTEIDDWA
+457 AVIPAS
-471 FADCTSLKDFTI
+471 
-483 PDGIK
+483 
-488 SIGEAAF
+488 
-495 YNSGI
+495 
-500 TSLVVPESVETI
+500 
-512 DKLAFSHMANLVSAT
+512 
-527 IPAGYGITFNGYTSL
+527 
-542 KTAKITGNPTAID
+542 
-555 DSMFR
+555 
-560 KCSSLVSI
+560 
-568 ELPDTVTEIGKYA
+568 
-581 FADCTSL
+581 
-588 KDFTIP
+588 
-594 DGIKSIGEA
+594 
-603 AFYNSGITSLVVP
+603 
-616 ESVETI
+616 
-622 DKLAFSHMANLV
+622 
-634 SATIP
+634 
-639 AGYGITFNGCT
+639 
-650 SLKTAKITGNLT
+650 
-662 AIDDW
+662 
-667 MFNNCGQLSDFDIP
+667 
-681 DSVTRIGYSAFS
+681 
-693 GTALKEAVIPAGV
+693 V

-715 ECQNLEKAML
+715 ECQNLEKAVL

-730 SIGEAAFYECPEL
+730 SIGGAAFYECPEL

-749 DSVTTLGGYAFSC
+749 DSVTTLGDFAFGW

-768 MTIPDTIDNFGE
+768 MTIPDTIDNFGK
-780 CVFEDTPGVTIDTS
+780 CVFANTPGVTIDTS

-806 DLSYTGS
+806 DLPYTGS
-813 EITQPD
+813 EVTQPD
-819 MEITVNGMTLK
+819 MEITVNGVTLK

-845 GTATMDINFKG
+845 GMATMDINFKG

-863 RTFNVVQIEMSDE
+863 RTFNVVQTDMSGDG
-876 NITVTG
+876 ITVTG

-904 RTLIPGTD
+904 RTLTPGTD
-912 YTVSYKNNLNPG
+912 YTVAYKNNLNPG

-929 IAGKG
+929 ITGKG

-979 VKAKTDSTFTLLS
+979 VKAKTDRTFTSLS
-992 VPGAVKIGGITY
+992 VPSAVKIGGITY

-1019 LKKVVIGNGVKA
+1019 LKKVVIGNGIKA
-1031 IGSNAFYGCKSIT
+1031 IGSNAFYGCKSIA

-1086 IAAKPVVAVPK
+1086 IAAKPVVVVPK
-1097 AKLAKYKQL
+1097 AKLANYKRV

>member
-1 MKKLMQKGIL
+1 
-11 GILLVLAIFM
+11 
-21 CIPIEAR
+21 
-28 ADDGIVVEKDGDF
+28 
-41 LYRVEGESD
+41 
-50 NPEVTIYSYVGSDTD
+50 
-65 VTVPSEIKGKPVTTL
+65 
-80 HGTFSGKKTVKKV
+80 
-93 TVPEGVRLIE
+93 
-103 YNAFFGC
+103 
-110 TALTTVVLP
+110 
-119 SSLEEMTEYT
+119 
-129 FYECTNL
+129 
-136 KTVSLDTANSKLTKI
+136 
-151 GQYSFAY
+151 
-158 CEKLTGF
+158 
-165 DIPSSLKEL
+165 
-174 EEGVFFRCS
+174 
-183 SLKKIII
+183 
-190 PDTVEKI
+190 
-197 DRSAFYECTNVIEI
+197 
-211 KIPGTVKEASD
+211 
-222 IALVGCEKVITAE
+222 
-235 LPISMVTLA
+235 
-244 NLQRS
+244 
-249 DDLETLVIVDDGS
+249 
-262 TELPDKDAL
+262 
-271 NEKKKLKKVVFPDS
+271 
-285 LTSIP
+285 
-290 RAFCRSVSALEEVK
+290 
-304 LPANL
+304 
-309 KIISNAS
+309 
-316 FSECTNLKTIDL
+316 
-328 PDTVTEIGA
+328 
-337 FAFADC
+337 
-343 TSLKDFT
+343 
-350 IPDGIKSIGE
+350 
-360 EAFYNSGITSLVVPE
+360 
-375 SVETIDKLAFSHMA
+375 
-389 NLTNATFPA
+389 
-398 GCGITFSDCK
+398 
-408 NLKTAKITGN
+408 
-418 PTVIDNYMFYECS
+418 
-431 QLTDFEIPGSVKKI
+431 
-445 GYAAFYNTALKE
+445 
-457 AVIPASVTEIDDWA
+457 
-471 FADCTSLKDFTI
+471 
-483 PDGIK
+483 
-488 SIGEAAF
+488 
-495 YNSGI
+495 
-500 TSLVVPESVETI
+500 
-512 DKLAFSHMANLVSAT
+512 
-527 IPAGYGITFNGYTSL
+527 
-542 KTAKITGNPTAID
+542 
-555 DSMFR
+555 
-560 KCSSLVSI
+560 
-568 ELPDTVTEIGKYA
+568 
-581 FADCTSL
+581 
-588 KDFTIP
+588 
-594 DGIKSIGEA
+594 
-603 AFYNSGITSLVVP
+603 
-616 ESVETI
+616 
-622 DKLAFSHMANLV
+622 MANLV

-904 RTLIPGTD
+904 RTLTPGTD
-912 YTVSYKNNLNPG
+912 YTVAYKNNLNPG

-979 VKAKTDSTFTLLS
+979 VKAKTDRTFTSLS
-992 VPGAVKIGGITY
+992 VPSAVKIGGITY

-1019 LKKVVIGNGVKA
+1019 LKKVVIGNGIKA
-1031 IGSNAFYGCKSIT
+1031 IGSNAFYGCKSIA

-1086 IAAKPVVAVPK
+1086 IAAKPVVVVPK

>member
-1 MKKLMQKGIL
+1 MKKLIQRGIL

-21 CIPIEAR
+21 CIPIQAR

-80 HGTFSGKKTVKKV
+80 HGTFSGKETVKKV

-103 YNAFFGC
+103 YHAFHGC

-119 SSLEEMTEYT
+119 SSLEEMTENT
-129 FYECTNL
+129 FYQCTNL

-197 DRSAFYECTNVIEI
+197 DRSAFYECTNVTEI

-316 FSECTNLKTIDL
+316 FSKCTNLKTIDL

-445 GYAAFYNTALKE
+445 GYAAFYN
-457 AVIPASVTEIDDWA
+457 
-471 FADCTSLKDFTI
+471 
-483 PDGIK
+483 
-488 SIGEAAF
+488 
-495 YNSGI
+495 
-500 TSLVVPESVETI
+500 
-512 DKLAFSHMANLVSAT
+512 
-527 IPAGYGITFNGYTSL
+527 
-542 KTAKITGNPTAID
+542 
-555 DSMFR
+555 
-560 KCSSLVSI
+560 
-568 ELPDTVTEIGKYA
+568 
-581 FADCTSL
+581 
-588 KDFTIP
+588 
-594 DGIKSIGEA
+594 
-603 AFYNSGITSLVVP
+603 
-616 ESVETI
+616 
-622 DKLAFSHMANLV
+622 
-634 SATIP
+634 
-639 AGYGITFNGCT
+639 
-650 SLKTAKITGNLT
+650 
-662 AIDDW
+662 
-667 MFNNCGQLSDFDIP
+667 
-681 DSVTRIGYSAFS
+681 
-693 GTALKEAVIPAGV
+693 TALKEAVIPAGV

-876 NITVTG
+876 NITVAG

-904 RTLIPGTD
+904 RTLTPGTD
-912 YTVSYKNNLNPG
+912 YTVAYKNNLNPG

-979 VKAKTDSTFTLLS
+979 VKAKTDRTFTSLS
-992 VPGAVKIGGITY
+992 VPSAVKIGGITY

-1031 IGSNAFYGCKSIT
+1031 IGSNAFYGCKSIA

-1078 IGKETFTR
+1078 IGRETFTR
-1086 IAAKPVVAVPK
+1086 IAAKPVVVVPK
-1097 AKLAKYKQL
+1097 AKLANYKRL

>member
-21 CIPIEAR
+21 CIPIQAR

-41 LYRVEGESD
+41 LYRVEGESN

-65 VTVPSEIKGKPVTTL
+65 VTVPSKIKGMPVTTL
-80 HGTFSGKKTVKKV
+80 HGTFSSKKTVKKV
-93 TVPEGVRLIE
+93 TIPEGVRLIE
-103 YNAFFGC
+103 YNAFYGC
-110 TALTTVVLP
+110 TDLTTVVLP

-129 FYECTNL
+129 FYQCTNL

-290 RAFCRSVSALEEVK
+290 KAFCRSVSALEEVK

-457 AVIPASVTEIDDWA
+457 AVIPASVTEIDDW
-471 FADCTSLKDFTI
+471 
-483 PDGIK
+483 
-488 SIGEAAF
+488 
-495 YNSGI
+495 
-500 TSLVVPESVETI
+500 
-512 DKLAFSHMANLVSAT
+512 
-527 IPAGYGITFNGYTSL
+527 
-542 KTAKITGNPTAID
+542 
-555 DSMFR
+555 
-560 KCSSLVSI
+560 
-568 ELPDTVTEIGKYA
+568 A

-904 RTLIPGTD
+904 RTLTPGTD
-912 YTVSYKNNLNPG
+912 YTVAYKNNLNPG

-979 VKAKTDSTFTLLS
+979 VKAKTDRTFTSLS

-1019 LKKVVIGNGVKA
+1019 LKKVVIGNGIKA
-1031 IGSNAFYGCKSIT
+1031 IGSNAFYGCKSIA

-1086 IAAKPVVAVPK
+1086 IAAKPVVVVPK
-1097 AKLAKYKQL
+1097 AKLANYKRV

>member
-1 MKKLMQKGIL
+1 MKKLIQKGIL

-21 CIPIEAR
+21 SIPIQAR

-50 NPEVTIYSYVGSDTD
+50 TPEVTIYSYVGSDTD
-65 VTVPSEIKGKPVTTL
+65 VTVPSEIKGMPVTTL
-80 HGTFSGKKTVKKV
+80 HGTFSSKETVKKV

-103 YNAFFGC
+103 YNAFYGC

-129 FYECTNL
+129 FYQCTNL

-151 GQYSFAY
+151 GRYSFAY

-457 AVIPASVTEIDDWA
+457 AVIPA
-471 FADCTSLKDFTI
+471 
-483 PDGIK
+483 
-488 SIGEAAF
+488 
-495 YNSGI
+495 
-500 TSLVVPESVETI
+500 
-512 DKLAFSHMANLVSAT
+512 
-527 IPAGYGITFNGYTSL
+527 
-542 KTAKITGNPTAID
+542 
-555 DSMFR
+555 
-560 KCSSLVSI
+560 
-568 ELPDTVTEIGKYA
+568 
-581 FADCTSL
+581 
-588 KDFTIP
+588 
-594 DGIKSIGEA
+594 
-603 AFYNSGITSLVVP
+603 
-616 ESVETI
+616 
-622 DKLAFSHMANLV
+622 
-634 SATIP
+634 
-639 AGYGITFNGCT
+639 
-650 SLKTAKITGNLT
+650 
-662 AIDDW
+662 
-667 MFNNCGQLSDFDIP
+667 
-681 DSVTRIGYSAFS
+681 
-693 GTALKEAVIPAGV
+693 GV

-904 RTLIPGTD
+904 RTLTPGTD
-912 YTVSYKNNLNPG
+912 YTVAYKNNLNPG

-979 VKAKTDSTFTLLS
+979 VKAKTDRTFTSLS
-992 VPGAVKIGGITY
+992 VPSAVKIGGITY

-1019 LKKVVIGNGVKA
+1019 LKKVVIGNGIKA
-1031 IGSNAFYGCKSIT
+1031 IGSNAFYGCKSIA

-1086 IAAKPVVAVPK
+1086 IAAKPVVVVPK

>member
-21 CIPIEAR
+21 CIPIQAR

-65 VTVPSEIKGKPVTTL
+65 VTVPSEIKGMPVTTL
-80 HGTFSGKKTVKKV
+80 HGTFSGKETVKTV
-93 TVPEGVRLIE
+93 TIPEGVRLIE

-119 SSLEEMTEYT
+119 SSLEEMTENT
-129 FYECTNL
+129 FYQCTNL

-174 EEGVFFRCS
+174 EEFVFAYCS

-197 DRSAFYECTNVIEI
+197 DISAFRMCTNVTEI
-211 KIPGTVKEASD
+211 KIPGTVKEASEF
-222 IALVGCEKVITAE
+222 ALFGCDKVITAE

-290 RAFCRSVSALEEVK
+290 RAFCRSVSALEEVN

-337 FAFADC
+337 FAFANC

-389 NLTNATFPA
+389 NLTNVTFPA

-471 FADCTSLKDFTI
+471 F
-483 PDGIK
+483 
-488 SIGEAAF
+488 
-495 YNSGI
+495 
-500 TSLVVPESVETI
+500 
-512 DKLAFSHMANLVSAT
+512 
-527 IPAGYGITFNGYTSL
+527 
-542 KTAKITGNPTAID
+542 
-555 DSMFR
+555 
-560 KCSSLVSI
+560 
-568 ELPDTVTEIGKYA
+568 
-581 FADCTSL
+581 
-588 KDFTIP
+588 
-594 DGIKSIGEA
+594 
-603 AFYNSGITSLVVP
+603 
-616 ESVETI
+616 
-622 DKLAFSHMANLV
+622 
-634 SATIP
+634 
-639 AGYGITFNGCT
+639 
-650 SLKTAKITGNLT
+650 
-662 AIDDW
+662 
-667 MFNNCGQLSDFDIP
+667 
-681 DSVTRIGYSAFS
+681 
-693 GTALKEAVIPAGV
+693 
-706 TEIDDWAFG
+706 G
-715 ECQNLEKAML
+715 ECQNLEKAVL
-725 PDGLK
+725 SDGLK
-730 SIGEAAFYECPEL
+730 SIGGAAFYECPEL

-876 NITVTG
+876 NITVAG

-912 YTVSYKNNLNPG
+912 YTVAYKNNLNPG

-957 TMKYKVTNAATNGK
+957 TMKYKVTNAATDGK

-979 VKAKTDSTFTLLS
+979 VKAKTDRTFTLLS
-992 VPGAVKIGGITY
+992 VPGTVKIGGITY

-1019 LKKVVIGNGVKA
+1019 LKKVAIGNGVKA
-1031 IGSNAFYGCKSIT
+1031 IGSNAFYGCKSIA

-1086 IAAKPVVAVPK
+1086 IAAKPVVVVPK

>member
-65 VTVPSEIKGKPVTTL
+65 VTVPSKIKGMPVTTL
-80 HGTFSGKKTVKKV
+80 HGTFSGKETVKTV
-93 TVPEGVRLIE
+93 TIPEGVRLIE

-129 FYECTNL
+129 FYQCTNL

-174 EEGVFFRCS
+174 EEGVFFSCS

-457 AVIPASVTEIDDWA
+457 AVIPA
-471 FADCTSLKDFTI
+471 
-483 PDGIK
+483 
-488 SIGEAAF
+488 
-495 YNSGI
+495 
-500 TSLVVPESVETI
+500 
-512 DKLAFSHMANLVSAT
+512 
-527 IPAGYGITFNGYTSL
+527 
-542 KTAKITGNPTAID
+542 
-555 DSMFR
+555 
-560 KCSSLVSI
+560 
-568 ELPDTVTEIGKYA
+568 
-581 FADCTSL
+581 
-588 KDFTIP
+588 
-594 DGIKSIGEA
+594 
-603 AFYNSGITSLVVP
+603 
-616 ESVETI
+616 
-622 DKLAFSHMANLV
+622 
-634 SATIP
+634 
-639 AGYGITFNGCT
+639 
-650 SLKTAKITGNLT
+650 
-662 AIDDW
+662 
-667 MFNNCGQLSDFDIP
+667 
-681 DSVTRIGYSAFS
+681 
-693 GTALKEAVIPAGV
+693 GV

-904 RTLIPGTD
+904 RTLTPGTD
-912 YTVSYKNNLNPG
+912 YTVAYKNNLNPG

-979 VKAKTDSTFTLLS
+979 VKAKTDRTFTSLS
-992 VPGAVKIGGITY
+992 VPSAVKIGGITY

-1019 LKKVVIGNGVKA
+1019 LKKVVIGNGIKA
-1031 IGSNAFYGCKSIT
+1031 IGSNAFYGCKSIA

-1086 IAAKPVVAVPK
+1086 IAAKPVVVVPK

>member
-65 VTVPSEIKGKPVTTL
+65 VTVPSKIKGMPVTTL
-80 HGTFSGKKTVKKV
+80 HGTFSGKETVKTV
-93 TVPEGVRLIE
+93 TIPEGVRLIE

-129 FYECTNL
+129 FYQCTNL

-457 AVIPASVTEIDDWA
+457 AVIPA
-471 FADCTSLKDFTI
+471 
-483 PDGIK
+483 
-488 SIGEAAF
+488 
-495 YNSGI
+495 
-500 TSLVVPESVETI
+500 
-512 DKLAFSHMANLVSAT
+512 
-527 IPAGYGITFNGYTSL
+527 
-542 KTAKITGNPTAID
+542 
-555 DSMFR
+555 
-560 KCSSLVSI
+560 
-568 ELPDTVTEIGKYA
+568 
-581 FADCTSL
+581 
-588 KDFTIP
+588 
-594 DGIKSIGEA
+594 
-603 AFYNSGITSLVVP
+603 
-616 ESVETI
+616 
-622 DKLAFSHMANLV
+622 
-634 SATIP
+634 
-639 AGYGITFNGCT
+639 
-650 SLKTAKITGNLT
+650 
-662 AIDDW
+662 
-667 MFNNCGQLSDFDIP
+667 
-681 DSVTRIGYSAFS
+681 
-693 GTALKEAVIPAGV
+693 GV

-904 RTLIPGTD
+904 RTLTPGTD
-912 YTVSYKNNLNPG
+912 YTVAYKNNLNPG

-979 VKAKTDSTFTLLS
+979 VKAKTDRTFTSLS
-992 VPGAVKIGGITY
+992 VPSAVKIGGITY

-1019 LKKVVIGNGVKA
+1019 LKKVVIGNGIKA
-1031 IGSNAFYGCKSIT
+1031 IGSNAFYGCKSIA

-1086 IAAKPVVAVPK
+1086 IAAKPVVVVPK

>member
-21 CIPIEAR
+21 CIPIQAR

-65 VTVPSEIKGKPVTTL
+65 VTVPSEIKGVPVTTL
-80 HGTFSGKKTVKKV
+80 HGTFSGKETVKTV
-93 TVPEGVRLIE
+93 TIPEGVRLIE
-103 YNAFFGC
+103 YHAFHGC

-119 SSLEEMTEYT
+119 SSLEEMTENT
-129 FYECTNL
+129 FYQCTNL

-290 RAFCRSVSALEEVK
+290 RAFCRSVSALEEVN

-471 FADCTSLKDFTI
+471 F
-483 PDGIK
+483 
-488 SIGEAAF
+488 
-495 YNSGI
+495 
-500 TSLVVPESVETI
+500 
-512 DKLAFSHMANLVSAT
+512 
-527 IPAGYGITFNGYTSL
+527 
-542 KTAKITGNPTAID
+542 
-555 DSMFR
+555 
-560 KCSSLVSI
+560 
-568 ELPDTVTEIGKYA
+568 
-581 FADCTSL
+581 
-588 KDFTIP
+588 
-594 DGIKSIGEA
+594 
-603 AFYNSGITSLVVP
+603 
-616 ESVETI
+616 
-622 DKLAFSHMANLV
+622 
-634 SATIP
+634 
-639 AGYGITFNGCT
+639 
-650 SLKTAKITGNLT
+650 
-662 AIDDW
+662 
-667 MFNNCGQLSDFDIP
+667 
-681 DSVTRIGYSAFS
+681 
-693 GTALKEAVIPAGV
+693 
-706 TEIDDWAFG
+706 G
-715 ECQNLEKAML
+715 ECQNLEKAVL
-725 PDGLK
+725 SDGLK
-730 SIGEAAFYECPEL
+730 SIGGAAFYECPEL

-749 DSVTTLGGYAFSC
+749 DSVTTLGDFAFGW

-768 MTIPDTIDNFGE
+768 MTIPDTIDNFGK
-780 CVFEDTPGVTIDTS
+780 CVFANTPGVTIDTS

-806 DLSYTGS
+806 DLPYTGS
-813 EITQPD
+813 EVTQPD
-819 MEITVNGMTLK
+819 MEITVNGVTLK

-845 GTATMDINFKG
+845 GMATMDINFKG

-863 RTFNVVQIEMSDE
+863 RTFNVVQTDMSGDG
-876 NITVTG
+876 ITVTG

-904 RTLIPGTD
+904 RTLTPGTD
-912 YTVSYKNNLNPG
+912 YTVAYKNNLNPG

-929 IAGKG
+929 ITGKG

-979 VKAKTDSTFTLLS
+979 VKAKTDRTFTSLS
-992 VPGAVKIGGITY
+992 VPSAVKIGGITY

-1019 LKKVVIGNGVKA
+1019 LKKVVIGNGIKA
-1031 IGSNAFYGCKSIT
+1031 IGSNAFYGCKSIA

-1086 IAAKPVVAVPK
+1086 IAAKPVVVVPK

>member
-21 CIPIEAR
+21 CIPIQAR

-65 VTVPSEIKGKPVTTL
+65 VTVPSEIKGVPVTTL
-80 HGTFSGKKTVKKV
+80 HGTFSGKETVKTV
-93 TVPEGVRLIE
+93 TIPEGVRLIE
-103 YNAFFGC
+103 YHAFHGC

-119 SSLEEMTEYT
+119 SSLEEMTENT
-129 FYECTNL
+129 FYQCTNL

-316 FSECTNLKTIDL
+316 FSKCTNLKTIDL

-471 FADCTSLKDFTI
+471 F
-483 PDGIK
+483 
-488 SIGEAAF
+488 
-495 YNSGI
+495 
-500 TSLVVPESVETI
+500 
-512 DKLAFSHMANLVSAT
+512 
-527 IPAGYGITFNGYTSL
+527 
-542 KTAKITGNPTAID
+542 
-555 DSMFR
+555 
-560 KCSSLVSI
+560 
-568 ELPDTVTEIGKYA
+568 
-581 FADCTSL
+581 
-588 KDFTIP
+588 
-594 DGIKSIGEA
+594 
-603 AFYNSGITSLVVP
+603 
-616 ESVETI
+616 
-622 DKLAFSHMANLV
+622 
-634 SATIP
+634 
-639 AGYGITFNGCT
+639 
-650 SLKTAKITGNLT
+650 
-662 AIDDW
+662 
-667 MFNNCGQLSDFDIP
+667 
-681 DSVTRIGYSAFS
+681 
-693 GTALKEAVIPAGV
+693 
-706 TEIDDWAFG
+706 G
-715 ECQNLEKAML
+715 ECQNLEKAVL

-730 SIGEAAFYECPEL
+730 SIGGAAFYECPEL

-749 DSVTTLGGYAFSC
+749 DSVTTLGDFAFGW

-768 MTIPDTIDNFGE
+768 MTIPDTIDNFGK
-780 CVFEDTPGVTIDTS
+780 CVFANTPGVTIDTS

-806 DLSYTGS
+806 DLPYTGS
-813 EITQPD
+813 EVAQPD

-863 RTFNVVQIEMSDE
+863 RTFNVVQTDMSGDG
-876 NITVTG
+876 ITVTG

-904 RTLIPGTD
+904 RTLTPGTD
-912 YTVSYKNNLNPG
+912 YTVAYKNNLNPG

-979 VKAKTDSTFTLLS
+979 VKAKTDRTFTSLS
-992 VPGAVKIGGITY
+992 VPSAVKIGGITY

-1019 LKKVVIGNGVKA
+1019 LKKVVIGNGIKA
-1031 IGSNAFYGCKSIT
+1031 IGSNAFYGCKSIA

-1086 IAAKPVVAVPK
+1086 IAAKPVVVVQK

>member
-1 MKKLMQKGIL
+1 MKKLIQRGIL

-21 CIPIEAR
+21 CIPIQAR

-65 VTVPSEIKGKPVTTL
+65 VTVPSEIKGMPVTTL
-80 HGTFSGKKTVKKV
+80 HGTFSGKETVKTV
-93 TVPEGVRLIE
+93 TIPEGVRLIE

-119 SSLEEMTEYT
+119 SSLEEMTENT
-129 FYECTNL
+129 FYQCTNL

-316 FSECTNLKTIDL
+316 FSKCTNLKTIDL

-471 FADCTSLKDFTI
+471 F
-483 PDGIK
+483 
-488 SIGEAAF
+488 
-495 YNSGI
+495 
-500 TSLVVPESVETI
+500 
-512 DKLAFSHMANLVSAT
+512 
-527 IPAGYGITFNGYTSL
+527 
-542 KTAKITGNPTAID
+542 
-555 DSMFR
+555 
-560 KCSSLVSI
+560 
-568 ELPDTVTEIGKYA
+568 
-581 FADCTSL
+581 
-588 KDFTIP
+588 
-594 DGIKSIGEA
+594 
-603 AFYNSGITSLVVP
+603 
-616 ESVETI
+616 
-622 DKLAFSHMANLV
+622 
-634 SATIP
+634 
-639 AGYGITFNGCT
+639 
-650 SLKTAKITGNLT
+650 
-662 AIDDW
+662 
-667 MFNNCGQLSDFDIP
+667 
-681 DSVTRIGYSAFS
+681 
-693 GTALKEAVIPAGV
+693 
-706 TEIDDWAFG
+706 G
-715 ECQNLEKAML
+715 ECQNLEKAVL
-725 PDGLK
+725 SDGLK
-730 SIGEAAFYECPEL
+730 SIGGAAFYECPEL

-749 DSVTTLGGYAFSC
+749 DSVTTLGDFAFGW

-768 MTIPDTIDNFGE
+768 MTIPDTIDNFGK
-780 CVFEDTPGVTIDTS
+780 CVFANTPGVTIDTS

-806 DLSYTGS
+806 DLPYTGS
-813 EITQPD
+813 EVTQPD
-819 MEITVNGMTLK
+819 MEITVNGVTLK

-845 GTATMDINFKG
+845 GMATMDINFKG

-863 RTFNVVQIEMSDE
+863 RTFNVVQTDMSGDG
-876 NITVTG
+876 ITVTG

-904 RTLIPGTD
+904 RTLTPGTD
-912 YTVSYKNNLNPG
+912 YTVAYKNNLNPG

-929 IAGKG
+929 ITGKG

-979 VKAKTDSTFTLLS
+979 VKAKTDRTFTSLS
-992 VPGAVKIGGITY
+992 VPSAVKIGGITY

-1019 LKKVVIGNGVKA
+1019 LKKVVIGNGIKA
-1031 IGSNAFYGCKSIT
+1031 IGSNAFYGCKSIA

-1086 IAAKPVVAVPK
+1086 IAAKPVVVVPK

>member
-1 MKKLMQKGIL
+1 M
-11 GILLVLAIFM
+11 
-21 CIPIEAR
+21 
-28 ADDGIVVEKDGDF
+28 
-41 LYRVEGESD
+41 
-50 NPEVTIYSYVGSDTD
+50 
-65 VTVPSEIKGKPVTTL
+65 PVTTL
-80 HGTFSGKKTVKKV
+80 HGTFSGKETVKTV
-93 TVPEGVRLIE
+93 TIPEGVRLIE

-129 FYECTNL
+129 FYQCTNL

-151 GQYSFAY
+151 GRYSFAY

-174 EEGVFFRCS
+174 EEFVFAYCS

-197 DRSAFYECTNVIEI
+197 DISAFRMCTNVTEI
-211 KIPGTVKEASD
+211 KIPGTVKEASEF
-222 IALVGCEKVITAE
+222 ALFGCDKVITAE

-290 RAFCRSVSALEEVK
+290 RAFCRSASALEEVK

-457 AVIPASVTEIDDWA
+457 AVIPASVT
-471 FADCTSLKDFTI
+471 
-483 PDGIK
+483 G
-488 SIGEAAF
+488 
-495 YNSGI
+495 
-500 TSLVVPESVETI
+500 
-512 DKLAFSHMANLVSAT
+512 
-527 IPAGYGITFNGYTSL
+527 
-542 KTAKITGNPTAID
+542 
-555 DSMFR
+555 
-560 KCSSLVSI
+560 
-568 ELPDTVTEIGKYA
+568 
-581 FADCTSL
+581 
-588 KDFTIP
+588 
-594 DGIKSIGEA
+594 
-603 AFYNSGITSLVVP
+603 
-616 ESVETI
+616 
-622 DKLAFSHMANLV
+622 
-634 SATIP
+634 
-639 AGYGITFNGCT
+639 
-650 SLKTAKITGNLT
+650 
-662 AIDDW
+662 
-667 MFNNCGQLSDFDIP
+667 
-681 DSVTRIGYSAFS
+681 
-693 GTALKEAVIPAGV
+693 
-706 TEIDDWAFG
+706 IDDWAFG
-715 ECQNLEKAML
+715 ECQNLEKAVL
-725 PDGLK
+725 SDGLK
-730 SIGEAAFYECPEL
+730 SIGGAAFYECPEL

-749 DSVTTLGGYAFSC
+749 DSVTTLGDFAFGW

-768 MTIPDTIDNFGE
+768 MTIPDTIDNFGK
-780 CVFEDTPGVTIDTS
+780 CVFANTPGVTIDTS

-806 DLSYTGS
+806 DLPYTGS
-813 EITQPD
+813 EVTQPD
-819 MEITVNGMTLK
+819 MEITVNGVTLK

-845 GTATMDINFKG
+845 GMATMDINFKG

-863 RTFNVVQIEMSDE
+863 RTFNVVQTDMSGDG
-876 NITVTG
+876 ITVTG

-904 RTLIPGTD
+904 RTLTPGTD
-912 YTVSYKNNLNPG
+912 YTVAYKNNLNPG

-929 IAGKG
+929 ITGKG

-979 VKAKTDSTFTLLS
+979 VKAKTDRTFTSLS
-992 VPGAVKIGGITY
+992 VPSAVKIGGITY

-1019 LKKVVIGNGVKA
+1019 LKKVVIGNGIKA
-1031 IGSNAFYGCKSIT
+1031 IGSNAFYGCKSIA

-1078 IGKETFTR
+1078 IGRETFTR
-1086 IAAKPVVAVPK
+1086 IAAKPVVVVPK
-1097 AKLAKYKQL
+1097 AKLANYKRL

>member
-21 CIPIEAR
+21 CIPIQAR

-65 VTVPSEIKGKPVTTL
+65 VTVPSEIKGMPVTTL
-80 HGTFSGKKTVKKV
+80 HGTFSGKETVKTV
-93 TVPEGVRLIE
+93 TIPEGVRLIE

-119 SSLEEMTEYT
+119 SSLEEMTENT
-129 FYECTNL
+129 FYQCTNL

-174 EEGVFFRCS
+174 EEFVFAYCS

-197 DRSAFYECTNVIEI
+197 DISAFRMCTNVTEI
-211 KIPGTVKEASD
+211 KIPGTVKEASEF
-222 IALVGCEKVITAE
+222 ALFGCDKVITAE

-249 DDLETLVIVDDGS
+249 DDLETLVIVDDGN

-290 RAFCRSVSALEEVK
+290 RAFCRSASALEEVK

-471 FADCTSLKDFTI
+471 F
-483 PDGIK
+483 
-488 SIGEAAF
+488 
-495 YNSGI
+495 
-500 TSLVVPESVETI
+500 
-512 DKLAFSHMANLVSAT
+512 
-527 IPAGYGITFNGYTSL
+527 
-542 KTAKITGNPTAID
+542 
-555 DSMFR
+555 
-560 KCSSLVSI
+560 
-568 ELPDTVTEIGKYA
+568 
-581 FADCTSL
+581 
-588 KDFTIP
+588 
-594 DGIKSIGEA
+594 
-603 AFYNSGITSLVVP
+603 
-616 ESVETI
+616 
-622 DKLAFSHMANLV
+622 
-634 SATIP
+634 
-639 AGYGITFNGCT
+639 
-650 SLKTAKITGNLT
+650 
-662 AIDDW
+662 
-667 MFNNCGQLSDFDIP
+667 
-681 DSVTRIGYSAFS
+681 
-693 GTALKEAVIPAGV
+693 
-706 TEIDDWAFG
+706 G
-715 ECQNLEKAML
+715 ECQNLEKAVL

-730 SIGEAAFYECPEL
+730 SVGGAAFYECPEL

-749 DSVTTLGGYAFSC
+749 DSVTTLGDFAFGW

-768 MTIPDTIDNFGE
+768 MTIPDTIDNFGK
-780 CVFEDTPGVTIDTS
+780 CVFVNTPGVTIDTS

-806 DLSYTGS
+806 DLPYTGS
-813 EITQPD
+813 EVAQPD
-819 MEITVNGMTLK
+819 MDITVNGVTLE

-845 GTATMDINFKG
+845 GMATMDINFKG

-863 RTFNVVQIEMSDE
+863 RTFNVVQIDMSGDG
-876 NITVTG
+876 ITVTG

-912 YTVSYKNNLNPG
+912 YTVAYKNNLNPG

-929 IAGKG
+929 ITGKG

-979 VKAKTDSTFTLLS
+979 VKAKTDRTFTLLS
-992 VPGAVKIGGITY
+992 VPSTVKIGGITY

-1019 LKKVVIGNGVKA
+1019 LKKVAIGNGVKA
-1031 IGSNAFYGCKSIT
+1031 IGSNAFYGCKSIA

-1053 AIGGKTFYGCSK
+1053 AIGSKTFYGCSK

-1086 IAAKPVVAVPK
+1086 IAAKPVVVVPK
-1097 AKLAKYKQL
+1097 AKLANYKRV

>member
-1 MKKLMQKGIL
+1 MKKLIQRGIL

-21 CIPIEAR
+21 CIPIQAR

-80 HGTFSGKKTVKKV
+80 HGTFSGKETVKKV

-103 YNAFFGC
+103 YHAFHGC

-129 FYECTNL
+129 FYQCTNL

-151 GQYSFAY
+151 GQYSFAD
-158 CEKLTGF
+158 CGKLTGF

-197 DRSAFYECTNVIEI
+197 DSSAFRECTNVTEI

-471 FADCTSLKDFTI
+471 F
-483 PDGIK
+483 
-488 SIGEAAF
+488 
-495 YNSGI
+495 
-500 TSLVVPESVETI
+500 
-512 DKLAFSHMANLVSAT
+512 
-527 IPAGYGITFNGYTSL
+527 
-542 KTAKITGNPTAID
+542 
-555 DSMFR
+555 
-560 KCSSLVSI
+560 
-568 ELPDTVTEIGKYA
+568 
-581 FADCTSL
+581 
-588 KDFTIP
+588 
-594 DGIKSIGEA
+594 
-603 AFYNSGITSLVVP
+603 
-616 ESVETI
+616 
-622 DKLAFSHMANLV
+622 
-634 SATIP
+634 
-639 AGYGITFNGCT
+639 
-650 SLKTAKITGNLT
+650 
-662 AIDDW
+662 
-667 MFNNCGQLSDFDIP
+667 
-681 DSVTRIGYSAFS
+681 
-693 GTALKEAVIPAGV
+693 
-706 TEIDDWAFG
+706 G
-715 ECQNLEKAML
+715 ECQNLEKAVL
-725 PDGLK
+725 SDGLK
-730 SIGEAAFYECPEL
+730 SIGGAAFYECPEL

-749 DSVTTLGGYAFSC
+749 DSVTTLGDFAFGW

-768 MTIPDTIDNFGE
+768 MTIPDTIDNFGK
-780 CVFEDTPGVTIDTS
+780 CVFANTPGVTIDTS

-806 DLSYTGS
+806 DLPYTGS
-813 EITQPD
+813 EVTQPD
-819 MEITVNGMTLK
+819 MEITVNGVTLK

-845 GTATMDINFKG
+845 GMATMDINFKG

-863 RTFNVVQIEMSDE
+863 RTFNVVQTDMSGDG
-876 NITVTG
+876 ITVTG

-904 RTLIPGTD
+904 RTLTPGTD
-912 YTVSYKNNLNPG
+912 YTVAYKNNLNPG

-929 IAGKG
+929 ITGKG

-979 VKAKTDSTFTLLS
+979 VKAKTDRTFTSLS
-992 VPGAVKIGGITY
+992 VPSAVKIGGITY

-1019 LKKVVIGNGVKA
+1019 LKKVVIGNGIKA
-1031 IGSNAFYGCKSIT
+1031 IGSNAFYGCKSIV

-1086 IAAKPVVAVPK
+1086 IAAKPVVVVPK
-1097 AKLAKYKQL
+1097 AKLANYKRV

>member
-21 CIPIEAR
+21 CIPIQAR

-65 VTVPSEIKGKPVTTL
+65 VTVPSEIKGMPVTTL
-80 HGTFSGKKTVKKV
+80 HGTFSGKETVKTV
-93 TVPEGVRLIE
+93 TIPEGVRLIE

-119 SSLEEMTEYT
+119 SSLEEMTENT
-129 FYECTNL
+129 FYQCTNL

-290 RAFCRSVSALEEVK
+290 RAFCRSASALEEVK

-471 FADCTSLKDFTI
+471 F
-483 PDGIK
+483 
-488 SIGEAAF
+488 
-495 YNSGI
+495 
-500 TSLVVPESVETI
+500 
-512 DKLAFSHMANLVSAT
+512 
-527 IPAGYGITFNGYTSL
+527 
-542 KTAKITGNPTAID
+542 
-555 DSMFR
+555 
-560 KCSSLVSI
+560 
-568 ELPDTVTEIGKYA
+568 
-581 FADCTSL
+581 
-588 KDFTIP
+588 
-594 DGIKSIGEA
+594 
-603 AFYNSGITSLVVP
+603 
-616 ESVETI
+616 
-622 DKLAFSHMANLV
+622 
-634 SATIP
+634 
-639 AGYGITFNGCT
+639 
-650 SLKTAKITGNLT
+650 
-662 AIDDW
+662 
-667 MFNNCGQLSDFDIP
+667 
-681 DSVTRIGYSAFS
+681 
-693 GTALKEAVIPAGV
+693 
-706 TEIDDWAFG
+706 G
-715 ECQNLEKAML
+715 ECQNLEKAVL

-730 SIGEAAFYECPEL
+730 SVGGAAFYECPEL

-749 DSVTTLGGYAFSC
+749 DSVTTLGDFAFGW

-768 MTIPDTIDNFGE
+768 MTIPDTIDNFGK
-780 CVFEDTPGVTIDTS
+780 CVFVNTPGVTIDTS

-806 DLSYTGS
+806 DLPYTGS
-813 EITQPD
+813 EVAQPD
-819 MEITVNGMTLK
+819 MDITVNGVTLE

-845 GTATMDINFKG
+845 GMATMDINFKG

-863 RTFNVVQIEMSDE
+863 RTFNVVQIDMSGDG
-876 NITVTG
+876 ITVTG

-912 YTVSYKNNLNPG
+912 YTVAYKNNLNPG

-929 IAGKG
+929 ITGKG

-979 VKAKTDSTFTLLS
+979 VKAKTDRTFTLLS
-992 VPGAVKIGGITY
+992 VPSTVKIGGITY

-1078 IGKETFTR
+1078 IGRETFTR
-1086 IAAKPVVAVPK
+1086 IAAKPVVVVPK
-1097 AKLAKYKQL
+1097 AKLANYKRL

>member
-21 CIPIEAR
+21 CIPIQAR

-65 VTVPSEIKGKPVTTL
+65 VTVPSEIKGMPVTTL
-80 HGTFSGKKTVKKV
+80 HGTFSGKETVKTV
-93 TVPEGVRLIE
+93 TIPEGVRLIE

-119 SSLEEMTEYT
+119 SSLEEMTENT
-129 FYECTNL
+129 FYQCTNL

-174 EEGVFFRCS
+174 EEFVFAYCS

-197 DRSAFYECTNVIEI
+197 DISAFRMCINVTEI
-211 KIPGTVKEASD
+211 KIPGTVKEASEF
-222 IALVGCEKVITAE
+222 ALFGCDKVITAE

-471 FADCTSLKDFTI
+471 F
-483 PDGIK
+483 
-488 SIGEAAF
+488 
-495 YNSGI
+495 
-500 TSLVVPESVETI
+500 
-512 DKLAFSHMANLVSAT
+512 
-527 IPAGYGITFNGYTSL
+527 
-542 KTAKITGNPTAID
+542 
-555 DSMFR
+555 
-560 KCSSLVSI
+560 
-568 ELPDTVTEIGKYA
+568 
-581 FADCTSL
+581 
-588 KDFTIP
+588 
-594 DGIKSIGEA
+594 
-603 AFYNSGITSLVVP
+603 
-616 ESVETI
+616 
-622 DKLAFSHMANLV
+622 
-634 SATIP
+634 
-639 AGYGITFNGCT
+639 
-650 SLKTAKITGNLT
+650 
-662 AIDDW
+662 
-667 MFNNCGQLSDFDIP
+667 
-681 DSVTRIGYSAFS
+681 
-693 GTALKEAVIPAGV
+693 
-706 TEIDDWAFG
+706 G
-715 ECQNLEKAML
+715 ECQNLEKAVL
-725 PDGLK
+725 SDGLK
-730 SIGEAAFYECPEL
+730 SIGGAAFYECPEL

-749 DSVTTLGGYAFSC
+749 DSVTTLGDFAFGW

-768 MTIPDTIDNFGE
+768 MTIPDTIDNFGK
-780 CVFEDTPGVTIDTS
+780 CVFANTPGVTIDTS

-806 DLSYTGS
+806 DLPYTGS
-813 EITQPD
+813 EVTQPD
-819 MEITVNGMTLK
+819 MEITVNGVTLK

-863 RTFNVVQIEMSDE
+863 RTFNVVQTDMSGDG
-876 NITVTG
+876 ITVTG

-904 RTLIPGTD
+904 RTLTPGTD
-912 YTVSYKNNLNPG
+912 YTVAYKNNLNPG

-929 IAGKG
+929 ITGKG

-979 VKAKTDSTFTLLS
+979 VKAKTDRTFTSLS
-992 VPGAVKIGGITY
+992 VPSAVKIGGITY

-1019 LKKVVIGNGVKA
+1019 LKKVVIGNGIKA
-1031 IGSNAFYGCKSIT
+1031 IGSNAFYGCKSIA

-1086 IAAKPVVAVPK
+1086 IAAKPVVVVPK
-1097 AKLAKYKQL
+1097 AKLANYKRV

>member
-21 CIPIEAR
+21 CIPIQAR

-65 VTVPSEIKGKPVTTL
+65 VTVPSEIKGMPVTTL
-80 HGTFSGKKTVKKV
+80 HGTFSGKETVKTV
-93 TVPEGVRLIE
+93 TIPEGVRLIE

-119 SSLEEMTEYT
+119 SSLEEMTENT
-129 FYECTNL
+129 FYQCTNL

-174 EEGVFFRCS
+174 EEFVFAYCS

-197 DRSAFYECTNVIEI
+197 DISAFRMCTNVTEI
-211 KIPGTVKEASD
+211 KIPGTVKEASEF
-222 IALVGCEKVITAE
+222 ALFGCDKVITAE

-316 FSECTNLKTIDL
+316 FSKCTNLKTIDL

-471 FADCTSLKDFTI
+471 F
-483 PDGIK
+483 
-488 SIGEAAF
+488 
-495 YNSGI
+495 
-500 TSLVVPESVETI
+500 
-512 DKLAFSHMANLVSAT
+512 
-527 IPAGYGITFNGYTSL
+527 
-542 KTAKITGNPTAID
+542 
-555 DSMFR
+555 
-560 KCSSLVSI
+560 
-568 ELPDTVTEIGKYA
+568 
-581 FADCTSL
+581 
-588 KDFTIP
+588 
-594 DGIKSIGEA
+594 
-603 AFYNSGITSLVVP
+603 
-616 ESVETI
+616 
-622 DKLAFSHMANLV
+622 
-634 SATIP
+634 
-639 AGYGITFNGCT
+639 
-650 SLKTAKITGNLT
+650 
-662 AIDDW
+662 
-667 MFNNCGQLSDFDIP
+667 
-681 DSVTRIGYSAFS
+681 
-693 GTALKEAVIPAGV
+693 
-706 TEIDDWAFG
+706 G
-715 ECQNLEKAML
+715 ECQNLEKAVL
-725 PDGLK
+725 SDGLK
-730 SIGEAAFYECPEL
+730 SIGGAAFYECPEL

-749 DSVTTLGGYAFSC
+749 DSVTTLGDFAFGW

-768 MTIPDTIDNFGE
+768 MTIPDTIDNFGK
-780 CVFEDTPGVTIDTS
+780 CVFANTPGVTIDTS

-806 DLSYTGS
+806 DLPYTGS
-813 EITQPD
+813 EVTQPD
-819 MEITVNGMTLK
+819 MEITVNGVTLK

-845 GTATMDINFKG
+845 GMATMDINFKG

-863 RTFNVVQIEMSDE
+863 RTFNVVQTDMSGDG
-876 NITVTG
+876 ITVTG

-904 RTLIPGTD
+904 RTLTPGTD
-912 YTVSYKNNLNPG
+912 YTVAYKNNLNPG

-929 IAGKG
+929 ITGKG

-979 VKAKTDSTFTLLS
+979 VKAKTDRTFTSLS
-992 VPGAVKIGGITY
+992 VPSAVKIGGITY

-1019 LKKVVIGNGVKA
+1019 LKKVAIGNGVKA
-1031 IGSNAFYGCKSIT
+1031 IGSNAFYGCKSIA

-1086 IAAKPVVAVPK
+1086 IAAKPVVVVPK
-1097 AKLAKYKQL
+1097 AKLANYKRV

>member
-21 CIPIEAR
+21 CIPIQAR

-80 HGTFSGKKTVKKV
+80 YGTFSGNKTVKKV
-93 TVPEGVRLIE
+93 TVPEGVRLIK
-103 YNAFFGC
+103 NLAFHGC

-129 FYECTNL
+129 FYQCTNL

-151 GQYSFAY
+151 GRYSFAY

-165 DIPSSLKEL
+165 DIPSLLKEL
-174 EEGVFFRCS
+174 EEGVFADCS
-183 SLKKIII
+183 SLEKIII

-197 DRSAFYECTNVIEI
+197 GGSVFGGCTNVTEI

-222 IALVGCEKVITAE
+222 FALFGCDKVITAE

-249 DDLETLVIVDDGS
+249 DELETLVIIDDGS
-262 TELPDKDAL
+262 TALPDKDAL
-271 NEKKKLKKVVFPDS
+271 NKKKKLKKVVFPDS

-290 RAFCRSVSALEEVK
+290 KAFCMSASALEDVK

-316 FSECTNLKTIDL
+316 FSGCTNLKTIDL

-337 FAFADC
+337 FAFKSTGL
-343 TSLKDFT
+343 TSIT
-350 IPDGIKSIGE
+350 IP
-360 EAFYNSGITSLVVPE
+360 A
-375 SVETIDKLAFSHMA
+375 SVETVDDTAFIDNTS
-389 NLTNATFPA
+389 LTDATFPA
-398 GCGITFSDCK
+398 GKGISFEGCTSLV
-408 NLKTAKITGN
+408 NVKINNN
-418 PTVIDNYMFYECS
+418 PTKIDDSMFRKCS
-431 QLTDFEIPGSVKKI
+431 SL
-445 GYAAFYNTALKE
+445 
-457 AVIPASVTEIDDWA
+457 ASIELPDTVTEIGKYA
-471 FADCTSLKDFTI
+471 FADCTSLKDFII

-527 IPAGYGITFNGYTSL
+527 IPAGYGITFS
-542 KTAKITGNPTAID
+542 
-555 DSMFR
+555 
-560 KCSSLVSI
+560 
-568 ELPDTVTEIGKYA
+568 
-581 FADCTSL
+581 
-588 KDFTIP
+588 
-594 DGIKSIGEA
+594 
-603 AFYNSGITSLVVP
+603 
-616 ESVETI
+616 
-622 DKLAFSHMANLV
+622 
-634 SATIP
+634 
-639 AGYGITFNGCT
+639 GCT

-715 ECQNLEKAML
+715 ECQNLEKAVL

-800 TVDGIK
+800 TVEGIK

-863 RTFNVVQIEMSDE
+863 RTFNVVQTDMSGDG
-876 NITVTG
+876 ITVTG

-904 RTLIPGTD
+904 RTLTPGTD
-912 YTVSYKNNLNPG
+912 YTVAYKNNLNPG

-929 IAGKG
+929 ITGKG

-979 VKAKTDSTFTLLS
+979 VKAKTDRTFTSLS
-992 VPGAVKIGGITY
+992 VPSAVKIGGITY

-1031 IGSNAFYGCKSIT
+1031 IGSNAFYGCKSIA

-1053 AIGGKTFYGCSK
+1053 AIGSKTFYGCSK

-1086 IAAKPVVAVPK
+1086 IAAKPVVVVPK
-1097 AKLAKYKQL
+1097 AKLANYKRV

>member
-1 MKKLMQKGIL
+1 MKKLIQKGIL

-21 CIPIEAR
+21 CIPIQAR

-65 VTVPSEIKGKPVTTL
+65 VTVPSEIKGMPVTTL
-80 HGTFSGKKTVKKV
+80 HGTFSGKETVKTV
-93 TVPEGVRLIE
+93 TIPEGVRLIE

-129 FYECTNL
+129 FYQCTNL

-151 GQYSFAY
+151 GRYSFAY

-174 EEGVFFRCS
+174 EEFVFAYCS

-197 DRSAFYECTNVIEI
+197 DISAFRMCTNVTEI
-211 KIPGTVKEASD
+211 KIPGTVKEASEF
-222 IALVGCEKVITAE
+222 ALFGCDKVITAE

-290 RAFCRSVSALEEVK
+290 RAFCRSISALEEVK

-316 FSECTNLKTIDL
+316 FSKCTNLKTIDL

-457 AVIPASVTEIDDWA
+457 AVIPASVT
-471 FADCTSLKDFTI
+471 
-483 PDGIK
+483 G
-488 SIGEAAF
+488 
-495 YNSGI
+495 
-500 TSLVVPESVETI
+500 
-512 DKLAFSHMANLVSAT
+512 
-527 IPAGYGITFNGYTSL
+527 
-542 KTAKITGNPTAID
+542 
-555 DSMFR
+555 
-560 KCSSLVSI
+560 
-568 ELPDTVTEIGKYA
+568 
-581 FADCTSL
+581 
-588 KDFTIP
+588 
-594 DGIKSIGEA
+594 
-603 AFYNSGITSLVVP
+603 
-616 ESVETI
+616 
-622 DKLAFSHMANLV
+622 
-634 SATIP
+634 
-639 AGYGITFNGCT
+639 
-650 SLKTAKITGNLT
+650 
-662 AIDDW
+662 
-667 MFNNCGQLSDFDIP
+667 
-681 DSVTRIGYSAFS
+681 
-693 GTALKEAVIPAGV
+693 
-706 TEIDDWAFG
+706 IDDWAFG
-715 ECQNLEKAML
+715 ECQNLEKAVL
-725 PDGLK
+725 SDGLK
-730 SIGEAAFYECPEL
+730 SIGGAAFYECPEL

-749 DSVTTLGGYAFSC
+749 DSVTTLGDFAFGW

-768 MTIPDTIDNFGE
+768 MTIPDTIDNFGK
-780 CVFEDTPGVTIDTS
+780 CVFANTPGVTIDTS

-806 DLSYTGS
+806 DLPYTGS
-813 EITQPD
+813 EVTQPD
-819 MEITVNGMTLK
+819 MEITVNGVTLK

-863 RTFNVVQIEMSDE
+863 RTFNVVQTDMSGDG
-876 NITVTG
+876 ITVTG

-904 RTLIPGTD
+904 RTLTPGTD
-912 YTVSYKNNLNPG
+912 YTVAYKNNLNPG

-929 IAGKG
+929 ITGKG

-979 VKAKTDSTFTLLS
+979 VKAKTDRTFTLLS
-992 VPGAVKIGGITY
+992 VPGTVKIGGITY

-1031 IGSNAFYGCKSIT
+1031 IGSNAFYGCKSIA

-1053 AIGGKTFYGCSK
+1053 AIGSKTFYGCSK

-1086 IAAKPVVAVPK
+1086 IAAKPVVVVPK
-1097 AKLAKYKQL
+1097 AKLANYKRL

>member
-1 MKKLMQKGIL
+1 MKKLIQRGIL

-21 CIPIEAR
+21 CIPIQAR

-65 VTVPSEIKGKPVTTL
+65 VTVPSEIKGVPVTTL
-80 HGTFSGKKTVKKV
+80 HGTFSGKETVKTV
-93 TVPEGVRLIE
+93 TIPEGVRLIE
-103 YNAFFGC
+103 YHAFHGC

-119 SSLEEMTEYT
+119 SSLEEMTENT
-129 FYECTNL
+129 FYQCTNL

-471 FADCTSLKDFTI
+471 F
-483 PDGIK
+483 
-488 SIGEAAF
+488 
-495 YNSGI
+495 
-500 TSLVVPESVETI
+500 
-512 DKLAFSHMANLVSAT
+512 
-527 IPAGYGITFNGYTSL
+527 
-542 KTAKITGNPTAID
+542 
-555 DSMFR
+555 
-560 KCSSLVSI
+560 
-568 ELPDTVTEIGKYA
+568 
-581 FADCTSL
+581 
-588 KDFTIP
+588 
-594 DGIKSIGEA
+594 
-603 AFYNSGITSLVVP
+603 
-616 ESVETI
+616 
-622 DKLAFSHMANLV
+622 
-634 SATIP
+634 
-639 AGYGITFNGCT
+639 
-650 SLKTAKITGNLT
+650 
-662 AIDDW
+662 
-667 MFNNCGQLSDFDIP
+667 
-681 DSVTRIGYSAFS
+681 
-693 GTALKEAVIPAGV
+693 
-706 TEIDDWAFG
+706 G
-715 ECQNLEKAML
+715 ECQNLEKAVL

-730 SIGEAAFYECPEL
+730 SIGGAAFYECPEL

-749 DSVTTLGGYAFSC
+749 DSVTTLGDFAFGW

-768 MTIPDTIDNFGE
+768 MTIPDTIDNFGK
-780 CVFEDTPGVTIDTS
+780 CVFANTPGVTIDTS

-806 DLSYTGS
+806 DLPYTGS
-813 EITQPD
+813 EVTQPD
-819 MEITVNGMTLK
+819 MEITVNGVTLK

-845 GTATMDINFKG
+845 GMATMDINFKG

-876 NITVTG
+876 NITVAG

-904 RTLIPGTD
+904 RTLTPGTD
-912 YTVSYKNNLNPG
+912 YTVAYKNNLNPG

-979 VKAKTDSTFTLLS
+979 VKAKTDRTFTSLS
-992 VPGAVKIGGITY
+992 VPSAVKIGGITY

-1019 LKKVVIGNGVKA
+1019 LKKVVIGNGIKA
-1031 IGSNAFYGCKSIT
+1031 IGSNAFYGCKSIA

-1086 IAAKPVVAVPK
+1086 IAAKPVVVVPK
-1097 AKLAKYKQL
+1097 AKLANYKRV

>member
-21 CIPIEAR
+21 CIPIQAR

-65 VTVPSEIKGKPVTTL
+65 VTVPSKIKGMPVTTL
-80 HGTFSGKKTVKKV
+80 HGTFSGKETVKKV

-103 YNAFFGC
+103 YNAFYGC

-129 FYECTNL
+129 FYQCTNL

-174 EEGVFFRCS
+174 EEFVFAYCS

-197 DRSAFYECTNVIEI
+197 DISAFRMCTNVTEI
-211 KIPGTVKEASD
+211 KIPGTVKEASEF
-222 IALVGCEKVITAE
+222 ALFGCDKVITAE

-249 DDLETLVIVDDGS
+249 DDLETLVIVDDGN

-290 RAFCRSVSALEEVK
+290 RAFCRSASALEEVK

-471 FADCTSLKDFTI
+471 F
-483 PDGIK
+483 
-488 SIGEAAF
+488 
-495 YNSGI
+495 
-500 TSLVVPESVETI
+500 
-512 DKLAFSHMANLVSAT
+512 
-527 IPAGYGITFNGYTSL
+527 
-542 KTAKITGNPTAID
+542 
-555 DSMFR
+555 
-560 KCSSLVSI
+560 
-568 ELPDTVTEIGKYA
+568 
-581 FADCTSL
+581 
-588 KDFTIP
+588 
-594 DGIKSIGEA
+594 
-603 AFYNSGITSLVVP
+603 
-616 ESVETI
+616 
-622 DKLAFSHMANLV
+622 
-634 SATIP
+634 
-639 AGYGITFNGCT
+639 
-650 SLKTAKITGNLT
+650 
-662 AIDDW
+662 
-667 MFNNCGQLSDFDIP
+667 
-681 DSVTRIGYSAFS
+681 
-693 GTALKEAVIPAGV
+693 
-706 TEIDDWAFG
+706 G
-715 ECQNLEKAML
+715 ECQNLEKAVL

-730 SIGEAAFYECPEL
+730 SVGGAAFYECPEL

-749 DSVTTLGGYAFSC
+749 DSVTTLGDFAFGW

-768 MTIPDTIDNFGE
+768 MTIPDTIDNFGK
-780 CVFEDTPGVTIDTS
+780 CVFVNTPGVTIDTS

-806 DLSYTGS
+806 DLPYTGS
-813 EITQPD
+813 EVAQPD
-819 MEITVNGMTLK
+819 MDITVNGVTLE

-845 GTATMDINFKG
+845 GMATMDINFKG

-863 RTFNVVQIEMSDE
+863 RTFNVVQIDMSGDG
-876 NITVTG
+876 ITVTG

-912 YTVSYKNNLNPG
+912 YTVAYKNNLNPG

-929 IAGKG
+929 ITGKG

-979 VKAKTDSTFTLLS
+979 VKAKTDRTFTLLS
-992 VPGAVKIGGITY
+992 VPSTVKIGGITY

-1078 IGKETFTR
+1078 IGRETFTR
-1086 IAAKPVVAVPK
+1086 IAAKPVVVVPK
-1097 AKLAKYKQL
+1097 AKLANYKRL

>member
-1 MKKLMQKGIL
+1 MKKLIQRGIL

-21 CIPIEAR
+21 CIPIQAR

-65 VTVPSEIKGKPVTTL
+65 VTVPSEIKGMPVTTL
-80 HGTFSGKKTVKKV
+80 HGTFSGKETVKTV
-93 TVPEGVRLIE
+93 TIPEGVRLIE

-119 SSLEEMTEYT
+119 SSLEEMTENT
-129 FYECTNL
+129 FYQCTNL

-174 EEGVFFRCS
+174 EEFVFAYCS

-197 DRSAFYECTNVIEI
+197 DISAFRMCTNVTEI
-211 KIPGTVKEASD
+211 KIPGTVKEASEF
-222 IALVGCEKVITAE
+222 ALFGCDKVITAE

-337 FAFADC
+337 FAFANC

-471 FADCTSLKDFTI
+471 F
-483 PDGIK
+483 
-488 SIGEAAF
+488 
-495 YNSGI
+495 
-500 TSLVVPESVETI
+500 
-512 DKLAFSHMANLVSAT
+512 
-527 IPAGYGITFNGYTSL
+527 
-542 KTAKITGNPTAID
+542 
-555 DSMFR
+555 
-560 KCSSLVSI
+560 
-568 ELPDTVTEIGKYA
+568 
-581 FADCTSL
+581 
-588 KDFTIP
+588 
-594 DGIKSIGEA
+594 
-603 AFYNSGITSLVVP
+603 
-616 ESVETI
+616 
-622 DKLAFSHMANLV
+622 
-634 SATIP
+634 
-639 AGYGITFNGCT
+639 
-650 SLKTAKITGNLT
+650 
-662 AIDDW
+662 
-667 MFNNCGQLSDFDIP
+667 
-681 DSVTRIGYSAFS
+681 
-693 GTALKEAVIPAGV
+693 
-706 TEIDDWAFG
+706 G
-715 ECQNLEKAML
+715 ECQNLEKAVL
-725 PDGLK
+725 SDGLK
-730 SIGEAAFYECPEL
+730 SIGGAAFYECPEL

-749 DSVTTLGGYAFSC
+749 DSVTTLGDFAFGW

-768 MTIPDTIDNFGE
+768 MTIPDTIDNFGK
-780 CVFEDTPGVTIDTS
+780 CVFANTPGVTIDTS

-806 DLSYTGS
+806 DLPYTGS
-813 EITQPD
+813 EVTQPD
-819 MEITVNGMTLK
+819 MEITVNGVTLK

-845 GTATMDINFKG
+845 GMATMDINFKG

-863 RTFNVVQIEMSDE
+863 RTFNVVQTDMSGDG
-876 NITVTG
+876 ITVTG

-904 RTLIPGTD
+904 RTLTPGTD
-912 YTVSYKNNLNPG
+912 YTVAYKNNLNPG

-979 VKAKTDSTFTLLS
+979 VKAKTDRTFTSLS
-992 VPGAVKIGGITY
+992 VPSAVKIGGITY

-1019 LKKVVIGNGVKA
+1019 LKKVVIGNGIKA
-1031 IGSNAFYGCKSIT
+1031 IGSNAFYGCKSIA

-1086 IAAKPVVAVPK
+1086 IAAKPVVVVPK
-1097 AKLAKYKQL
+1097 AKLANYKRV

>member
-21 CIPIEAR
+21 CIPIQAR

-80 HGTFSGKKTVKKV
+80 YGTFSGNKTVKKV
-93 TVPEGVRLIE
+93 TVPEGVRLIK
-103 YNAFFGC
+103 NLAFHGC

-129 FYECTNL
+129 FYQCTNL

-151 GQYSFAY
+151 GRYSFAY

-165 DIPSSLKEL
+165 DIPSLLKEL
-174 EEGVFFRCS
+174 EEGVFADCS
-183 SLKKIII
+183 SLEKIII

-197 DRSAFYECTNVIEI
+197 GGSVFGGCTNVTEI

-222 IALVGCEKVITAE
+222 FALFGCDKVITAE

-249 DDLETLVIVDDGS
+249 DELETLVIIDDGS
-262 TELPDKDAL
+262 TALPDKDAL
-271 NEKKKLKKVVFPDS
+271 NKKKKLKKVIFPDS

-290 RAFCRSVSALEEVK
+290 KAFCMSASALEDVK

-337 FAFADC
+337 FAFESTGL
-343 TSLKDFT
+343 TSIT
-350 IPDGIKSIGE
+350 IP
-360 EAFYNSGITSLVVPE
+360 A
-375 SVETIDKLAFSHMA
+375 SVETVDDTAFIDNTS
-389 NLTNATFPA
+389 LTDATFPA
-398 GCGITFSDCK
+398 GKGISFEGCTSLV
-408 NLKTAKITGN
+408 NVKINNN
-418 PTVIDNYMFYECS
+418 PTKIDDSMFRKCS
-431 QLTDFEIPGSVKKI
+431 SL
-445 GYAAFYNTALKE
+445 
-457 AVIPASVTEIDDWA
+457 ASIELPDTVTEIGKYA
-471 FADCTSLKDFTI
+471 FADCTSLKDFII

-527 IPAGYGITFNGYTSL
+527 IPAGYGITFS
-542 KTAKITGNPTAID
+542 
-555 DSMFR
+555 
-560 KCSSLVSI
+560 
-568 ELPDTVTEIGKYA
+568 
-581 FADCTSL
+581 
-588 KDFTIP
+588 
-594 DGIKSIGEA
+594 
-603 AFYNSGITSLVVP
+603 
-616 ESVETI
+616 
-622 DKLAFSHMANLV
+622 
-634 SATIP
+634 
-639 AGYGITFNGCT
+639 GCT

-715 ECQNLEKAML
+715 ECQNLEKAVL

-800 TVDGIK
+800 TVEGIK

-863 RTFNVVQIEMSDE
+863 RTFNVVQTDMSGDG
-876 NITVTG
+876 ITVTG

-904 RTLIPGTD
+904 RTLTPGTD
-912 YTVSYKNNLNPG
+912 YTVAYKNNLNPG

-929 IAGKG
+929 ITGKG

-957 TMKYKVTNAATNGK
+957 TMKYKVTNAATDGK

-979 VKAKTDSTFTLLS
+979 VKAKTDRTFTSLS
-992 VPGAVKIGGITY
+992 VPSAVKIGGITY

-1031 IGSNAFYGCKSIT
+1031 IGSNAFYGCKSIA

-1086 IAAKPVVAVPK
+1086 IATKPVVVVPK
-1097 AKLAKYKQL
+1097 ANLAKYKQL